1 MNRNNLITISGAAL
15 LSFGLLTGVTN
26 NSEVS
31 AAVEVGQSN
40 MLERNAYIYNSQG
53 HRTKNV
59 WKHGKKVL
67 VLGIKTIKGKKYAR
81 TGRNQYIRLTNFK
94 NYNTSSKPTALLK
107 HNAYVFDK
115 NGRQIKVASLKK
127 NKIVTILG
135 TRYIKGKK
143 YYQIAKNRFIKA
155 TNATTLIANEANNSR
170 NDLNQKS
177 TANNTNT
184 TTVTN
189 NNSTSVNSN
198 VDNNAVTGVT
208 NTVNGSTV
216 SSNVTNSSTVSA
228 NSNTNSSTT
237 SEKSTD
243 IKNNDTDGNSSDL
256 EKELKVLHTSYIF
269 DKAGKHILGRGVSK
283 GEMVYVENE
292 TLINGK
298 HYYVLED
305 DDNYGLDGIT
315 GYVPATAF
323 DKNATELKVTVSD
336 ENFIQYNKDIDKLIR
351 SSGISNSNAYNYAYD
366 LSSPAKRN
374 AYDDAHDTAYAVG
387 NFKYSTVED
396 MNAAKANL
404 KQAIKDLDGKP
415 VVVEGTYDNYT
426 LTSTQKSQILA
437 LVNKKYNVTDARFDP
452 DGNIIYTQGAQR
464 RTTDIRP
471 FIRFENKASFNTLQ
485 QYSFNTLQQYMGN
498 QVVKHNSFLYNDKGQ
513 RELGE
518 FVSKGDKVHVSSYTE
533 INGQIYY
540 SFDNING
547 SDVYLTSGT
556 LDTFLPV
563 SVFEE
568 NGKDEKFE
576 PASKKE
582 FDDFNKF
589 LRNMN
594 GQVYMHDIYNLSSPT
609 ARASYQEASNIGS
622 RVAND
627 DRSSQ
632 ADIEIA
638 EKQMKAAFAK
648 LNGKKIQIKGKRKDH
663 KYTKEEIEQIL
674 ALIARSRGIK
684 NIKYVEISNDTI
696 KYIFNHKNEQADT
709 RSFVHFSDDDSWN

>member
-1 MNRNNLITISGAAL
+1 MNRNILITISGAAL

-26 NSEVS
+26 NNEVS
-31 AAVEVGQSN
+31 AAVQVGQSN
-40 MLERNAYIYNSQG
+40 RLERNAYIYNSQG
-53 HRTKNV
+53 RRTKKNV

-67 VLGIKTIKGKKYAR
+67 VLGTKTIKGKKYAR
-81 TGRNQYIRLTNFK
+81 IGRNQYIRLTNFK
-94 NYNTSSKPTALLK
+94 KYNTSSKPTALLK
-107 HNAYVFDK
+107 HNAYVFDE
-115 NGRQIKVASLKK
+115 NGRRIKVASLKK

-155 TNATTLIANEANNSR
+155 ANATTSIANEVNNSR

-184 TTVTN
+184 TTVIN

-216 SSNVTNSSTVSA
+216 SSNVTSSSTVSA

-256 EKELKVLHTSYIF
+256 EKGLKVLHTSYVF
-269 DKAGKHILGRGVSK
+269 DKAGKHILGSFVIK
-283 GEMVYVENE
+283 GSIVYVKNA

-298 HYYVLED
+298 QYYGLVGD
-305 DDNYGLDGIT
+305 DDDSIT

-323 DKNATELKVTVSD
+323 DKNATGLKVTVSD
-336 ENFIQYNKDIDKLIR
+336 KSFIQYKKDIDQL
-351 SSGISNSNAYNYAYD
+351 SSGIFNSFAYD
-366 LSSPAKRN
+366 LSSPAKKN
-374 AYDDAHDTAYAVG
+374 AYRAAYSAAYEVG

-396 MNAAKANL
+396 MEAAKANL

-415 VVVEGTYDNYT
+415 VVVEGTYDNYI

-452 DGNIIYTQGAQR
+452 DGKYVIYTQDAQR
-464 RTTDIRP
+464 KTTDIRP
-471 FIRFENKASFNTLQ
+471 FIRFENKVSFNPL
-485 QYSFNTLQQYMGN
+485 QYMGN
-498 QVVKHNSFLYNDKGQ
+498 QVVKHNSFVYNDKGQ

-518 FVSKGDKVHVSSYTE
+518 FVSKGDKVRVSSYTK

-540 SFDNING
+540 SFYNING
-547 SDVYLTSGT
+547 SDVYSTS
-556 LDTFLPV
+556 DKFLPV

-582 FDDFNKF
+582 FDDFTKF

-594 GQVYMHDIYNLSSPT
+594 GQVYDHDIYELSSPT
-609 ARASYQEASNIGS
+609 DRANYQKASEIGG

-632 ADIEIA
+632 ADIEIV

-648 LNGKKIQIKGKRKDH
+648 LNGKKIQIEGKRKDH

-674 ALIARSRGIK
+674 DLIARSRGIK
-684 NIKYVEISNDTI
+684 NIKYVGISNDTI
-696 KYIFNHKNEQADT
+696 EYVVNHKNEQADT
-709 RSFVHFSDDDSWN
+709 RFFVHFSDDNSWN

>member
-1 MNRNNLITISGAAL
+1 MNRNILITISGAAL

-26 NSEVS
+26 NNEVS
-31 AAVEVGQSN
+31 AAVQVGQSN
-40 MLERNAYIYNSQG
+40 RLERNAYIYNSQG
-53 HRTKNV
+53 RRTKKNV

-67 VLGIKTIKGKKYAR
+67 VLGTKTIKGKKYAR
-81 TGRNQYIRLTNFK
+81 IGRNQYIRLTNFK
-94 NYNTSSKPTALLK
+94 KYNTSSKPTALLK
-107 HNAYVFDK
+107 HNAYVFDE
-115 NGRQIKVASLKK
+115 NGRRIKVASLKK

-155 TNATTLIANEANNSR
+155 ANATTSIVNEVNNSR

-177 TANNTNT
+177 AANNTNT
-184 TTVTN
+184 TTVIN

-216 SSNVTNSSTVSA
+216 SSNVTSSSTVSA

-256 EKELKVLHTSYIF
+256 EKELKVLHTSYVF
-269 DKAGKHILGRGVSK
+269 DKAGKHILGSFVIK
-283 GEMVYVENE
+283 GSMVDVKNA

-298 HYYVLED
+298 QYYGLVGD
-305 DDNYGLDGIT
+305 DDDSIT

-323 DKNATELKVTVSD
+323 DKNATGLKVTVSD
-336 ENFIQYNKDIDKLIR
+336 KSFIQYKKDIDQL
-351 SSGISNSNAYNYAYD
+351 SSGIFNSSAYD
-366 LSSPAKRN
+366 LSSPAKKN
-374 AYDDAHDTAYAVG
+374 AYRAAYSAAYEVG

-396 MNAAKANL
+396 MEAAKANL

-415 VVVEGTYDNYT
+415 VVVEGTYDNYI

-437 LVNKKYNVTDARFDP
+437 LVNKEYNVTDARFDP
-452 DGNIIYTQGAQR
+452 DGKYVIYTQDAQR
-464 RTTDIRP
+464 KTTDIRP
-471 FIRFENKASFNTLQ
+471 FIRFENKVSFNPL
-485 QYSFNTLQQYMGN
+485 QYMGN
-498 QVVKHNSFLYNDKGQ
+498 QVVKHNSFVYNDKGQ
-513 RELGE
+513 SELGE
-518 FVSKGDKVHVSSYTE
+518 FVSKGDKVRVSSYTK

-540 SFDNING
+540 SFDNIIG
-547 SDVYLTSGT
+547 SDVYPT
-556 LDTFLPV
+556 LDKFLPV

-582 FDDFNKF
+582 FDDFTKF

-594 GQVYMHDIYNLSSPT
+594 GQVYDHDIYNLSSPT
-609 ARASYQEASNIGS
+609 DRASYQKVSEIGS

-632 ADIEIA
+632 ADIEIV

-648 LNGKKIQIKGKRKDH
+648 LNGKKIQIEGKRKDH

-674 ALIARSRGIK
+674 DLIARSRGIK
-684 NIKYVEISNDTI
+684 NIKYVGISNDTI
-696 KYIFNHKNEQADT
+696 EYVVNHKNEQADT
-709 RSFVHFSDDDSWN
+709 RFFVHFSDDNSWN

>member
-1 MNRNNLITISGAAL
+1 MNRNILITISGAAL

-26 NSEVS
+26 NNEVS
-31 AAVEVGQSN
+31 AAVQVGQSN
-40 MLERNAYIYNSQG
+40 RLERNAYIYNSQG
-53 HRTKNV
+53 HRTKKNV

-67 VLGIKTIKGKKYAR
+67 VLGTKTIKGKKYAKI
-81 TGRNQYIRLTNFK
+81 GRNQYIRLTNFK
-94 NYNTSSKPTALLK
+94 KYNTSSKPTALLK
-107 HNAYVFDK
+107 HNAYVFDE
-115 NGRQIKVASLKK
+115 NGRRIKVASLKK

-155 TNATTLIANEANNSR
+155 ANATTSIANEINNSR

-184 TTVTN
+184 TTVIN

-216 SSNVTNSSTVSA
+216 SSNVTSSSTVSA

-256 EKELKVLHTSYIF
+256 EKELKVLHTSYVF
-269 DKAGKHILGRGVSK
+269 DKAGKHILGSFVIK
-283 GEMVYVENE
+283 GSMVDVKNA

-298 HYYVLED
+298 QYYGLVGD
-305 DDNYGLDGIT
+305 DDDSIT

-323 DKNATELKVTVSD
+323 DKNATGLKVTVSD
-336 ENFIQYNKDIDKLIR
+336 RSFIQYKKDIDQL
-351 SSGISNSNAYNYAYD
+351 SSGIFNSSAYD
-366 LSSPAKRN
+366 LSSPAKKN
-374 AYDDAHDTAYAVG
+374 AYRAAYSAAYEVG

-396 MNAAKANL
+396 MEAAKANL

-415 VVVEGTYDNYT
+415 VVVEGTYDNYI

-437 LVNKKYNVTDARFDP
+437 LVNKEYNVTDARFDP
-452 DGNIIYTQGAQR
+452 DGKYVIYTQDAQR
-464 RTTDIRP
+464 KTTDIRP
-471 FIRFENKASFNTLQ
+471 FIRFENKVSFNPL
-485 QYSFNTLQQYMGN
+485 QYMGN
-498 QVVKHNSFLYNDKGQ
+498 QVVKHNSFVYNDKGQ

-518 FVSKGDKVHVSSYTE
+518 FVSKGDKVRVSSYTK

-540 SFDNING
+540 SFDNIIG
-547 SDVYLTSGT
+547 SDVYPT
-556 LDTFLPV
+556 LDKFLPV

-582 FDDFNKF
+582 FDDFTKF

-594 GQVYMHDIYNLSSPT
+594 GQVYDHDIYNLSSPT
-609 ARASYQEASNIGS
+609 DRASYQKVSEIGS

-632 ADIEIA
+632 ADIEIV

-648 LNGKKIQIKGKRKDH
+648 LNGKKIQIEGKRKDH

-674 ALIARSRGIK
+674 DLIARSRGIK
-684 NIKYVEISNDTI
+684 NIKYVGISNDTI
-696 KYIFNHKNEQADT
+696 EYVVNHKNEQADT
-709 RSFVHFSDDDSWN
+709 RFFVHFSDDNSWN

>member
-1 MNRNNLITISGAAL
+1 MNKNILITISGAAL

-26 NSEVS
+26 NNEVS
-31 AAVEVGQSN
+31 AAVQVGQSN
-40 MLERNAYIYNSQG
+40 RLERNAYIYNSQG
-53 HRTKNV
+53 HRTKKNV

-67 VLGIKTIKGKKYAR
+67 VLGTKTIKGKKYAR
-81 TGRNQYIRLTNFK
+81 IGRNQYIRLTNFK
-94 NYNTSSKPTALLK
+94 KYNTSSKPTALLK
-107 HNAYVFDK
+107 HNAYVFDE
-115 NGRQIKVASLKK
+115 NGRRIKVASLKK

-155 TNATTLIANEANNSR
+155 ANATTSIANEINNSR

-184 TTVTN
+184 TTVIN

-216 SSNVTNSSTVSA
+216 SSNVTSSSTVSA

-256 EKELKVLHTSYIF
+256 EKELKVLHTSYVF
-269 DKAGKHILGRGVSK
+269 DKAGKHILGSFVIK
-283 GEMVYVENE
+283 GSMVDVKNA

-298 HYYVLED
+298 QYYGLVGD
-305 DDNYGLDGIT
+305 DDDSIT

-323 DKNATELKVTVSD
+323 DKNATGLKVTVSD
-336 ENFIQYNKDIDKLIR
+336 RSFIQYKKDIDQL
-351 SSGISNSNAYNYAYD
+351 SSGIFNSSAYD
-366 LSSPAKRN
+366 LSSPAKKN
-374 AYDDAHDTAYAVG
+374 AYRAAYSAAYEVG

-396 MNAAKANL
+396 MEAAKANL

-415 VVVEGTYDNYT
+415 VVVEGTYDNYI

-437 LVNKKYNVTDARFDP
+437 LVNKEYNVTDARFDP
-452 DGNIIYTQGAQR
+452 DGKYVIYTQDAQR
-464 RTTDIRP
+464 KTTDIRP
-471 FIRFENKASFNTLQ
+471 FIRFENKVSFNPL
-485 QYSFNTLQQYMGN
+485 QYMGN
-498 QVVKHNSFLYNDKGQ
+498 QVVKHNSFVYNDKGQ

-518 FVSKGDKVHVSSYTE
+518 FVSKGDKVRVSSYTK

-540 SFDNING
+540 SFDNIIG
-547 SDVYLTSGT
+547 SDVYPT
-556 LDTFLPV
+556 LDKFLPV

-582 FDDFNKF
+582 FDDFTKF

-594 GQVYMHDIYNLSSPT
+594 GQVYDHDIYNLSSPT
-609 ARASYQEASNIGS
+609 DRASYQKVSEIGS

-632 ADIEIA
+632 ADIEIV

-648 LNGKKIQIKGKRKDH
+648 LNGKKIQIEGKRKDH

-674 ALIARSRGIK
+674 DLIARSRGIK
-684 NIKYVEISNDTI
+684 NIKYVGISNDTI
-696 KYIFNHKNEQADT
+696 EYVVNHKNEQADT
-709 RSFVHFSDDDSWN
+709 RFFVHFSDDNSWN

>member
-1 MNRNNLITISGAAL
+1 MNRNILITISGAAL

-26 NSEVS
+26 NNEVS
-31 AAVEVGQSN
+31 AAVQVGQSN
-40 MLERNAYIYNSQG
+40 RLERNAYIYNSQG
-53 HRTKNV
+53 HRTKKNV

-67 VLGIKTIKGKKYAR
+67 VLGTKTIKGKKYAR
-81 TGRNQYIRLTNFK
+81 IGRNQYIRLTNFK
-94 NYNTSSKPTALLK
+94 KYNTSSKPTALLK
-107 HNAYVFDK
+107 HNAYVFDE
-115 NGRQIKVASLKK
+115 NGRRIKVASLKK

-155 TNATTLIANEANNSR
+155 ANATTSIANEINNSR

-184 TTVTN
+184 TTVIN

-216 SSNVTNSSTVSA
+216 SSNVTSSSTVSA

-269 DKAGKHILGRGVSK
+269 DKAGKHILGSFVIK
-283 GEMVYVENE
+283 GSMVDVKNA

-298 HYYVLED
+298 QYYGLVGD
-305 DDNYGLDGIT
+305 DDDSIT

-323 DKNATELKVTVSD
+323 DKNATGLKVTVSD
-336 ENFIQYNKDIDKLIR
+336 RSFIQYKKDIDQL
-351 SSGISNSNAYNYAYD
+351 SSGIFNSSAYD
-366 LSSPAKRN
+366 LSSPAKKN
-374 AYDDAHDTAYAVG
+374 AYRAAYSAAYEVG

-396 MNAAKANL
+396 MEAAKANL

-415 VVVEGTYDNYT
+415 VVVEGTYDNYI

-437 LVNKKYNVTDARFDP
+437 LVNKEYNVTDARFDP
-452 DGNIIYTQGAQR
+452 DGKYVIYTQDAQR
-464 RTTDIRP
+464 KTTDIRP
-471 FIRFENKASFNTLQ
+471 FIRFENKVSFNPL
-485 QYSFNTLQQYMGN
+485 QYMGN
-498 QVVKHNSFLYNDKGQ
+498 QVVKHNSFVYNDKGQ

-518 FVSKGDKVHVSSYTE
+518 FVSKGDKVRVSSYTK

-540 SFDNING
+540 SFDNIIG
-547 SDVYLTSGT
+547 SDVYPT
-556 LDTFLPV
+556 LDKFLPV

-582 FDDFNKF
+582 FDDFTKF

-594 GQVYMHDIYNLSSPT
+594 GQVYDHDIYNLSSPT
-609 ARASYQEASNIGS
+609 DRASYQKVSEIGS

-632 ADIEIA
+632 ADIEIV

-648 LNGKKIQIKGKRKDH
+648 LNGKKIQIEGKRKDH

-674 ALIARSRGIK
+674 DLIARSRGIK
-684 NIKYVEISNDTI
+684 NIKYVGISNDTI
-696 KYIFNHKNEQADT
+696 EYVVNHKNEQADT
-709 RSFVHFSDDDSWN
+709 RFFVHFSDDNSWN

>member
-1 MNRNNLITISGAAL
+1 MNRNILITISGAAL

-26 NSEVS
+26 NNEVS
-31 AAVEVGQSN
+31 AAVQVGQSN
-40 MLERNAYIYNSQG
+40 RLERNAYIYNSQG
-53 HRTKNV
+53 RRTKKNV

-67 VLGIKTIKGKKYAR
+67 VLGTKTIKGKKYAR
-81 TGRNQYIRLTNFK
+81 IGRNQYIRLTNFK
-94 NYNTSSKPTALLK
+94 KYNTSSKPTALLK
-107 HNAYVFDK
+107 HNAYVFDE
-115 NGRQIKVASLKK
+115 NGRRIKVASLKK

-155 TNATTLIANEANNSR
+155 ANATTSIVNEVNNSR

-177 TANNTNT
+177 AANNTNT
-184 TTVTN
+184 TTVIN

-216 SSNVTNSSTVSA
+216 SSNVTSSSTVSA

-256 EKELKVLHTSYIF
+256 EKGLKVLHTSYVF
-269 DKAGKHILGRGVSK
+269 DKAGKHILGSFVIK
-283 GEMVYVENE
+283 GSMVDVKNA

-298 HYYVLED
+298 QYYGLVGD
-305 DDNYGLDGIT
+305 DDDSIT

-323 DKNATELKVTVSD
+323 DKNATGLKVTVSD
-336 ENFIQYNKDIDKLIR
+336 RSFIQYKKDIDQL
-351 SSGISNSNAYNYAYD
+351 SSGIFNSSAYD
-366 LSSPAKRN
+366 LSSPAKKN
-374 AYDDAHDTAYAVG
+374 AYRAAYSAAYEVG

-396 MNAAKANL
+396 MEAAKANL

-415 VVVEGTYDNYT
+415 VVVEGTYDNYI

-437 LVNKKYNVTDARFDP
+437 LVNKEYNVTDARFDP
-452 DGNIIYTQGAQR
+452 DGKYVIYTQDAQR
-464 RTTDIRP
+464 KTTDIRP
-471 FIRFENKASFNTLQ
+471 FIRFENKVSFNPL
-485 QYSFNTLQQYMGN
+485 QYMGN
-498 QVVKHNSFLYNDKGQ
+498 QVVKHNSFVYNDKGQ

-518 FVSKGDKVHVSSYTE
+518 FVSKGDKVRVSSYTK

-540 SFDNING
+540 SFDNIIG
-547 SDVYLTSGT
+547 SDVYPT
-556 LDTFLPV
+556 LDKFLPV

-582 FDDFNKF
+582 FDDFTKF

-594 GQVYMHDIYNLSSPT
+594 GQVYDHDIYNLSSPT
-609 ARASYQEASNIGS
+609 DRASYQKVSEIGS

-632 ADIEIA
+632 ADIEIV

-648 LNGKKIQIKGKRKDH
+648 LNGKKIQIEGKRKDH

-674 ALIARSRGIK
+674 DLIARSRGIK
-684 NIKYVEISNDTI
+684 NIKYVGISNDTI
-696 KYIFNHKNEQADT
+696 EYVVNHKNEQADT
-709 RSFVHFSDDDSWN
+709 RFFVHFSDDNSWN

>member
-1 MNRNNLITISGAAL
+1 MNRNILITISGAAL

-26 NSEVS
+26 NNEVS
-31 AAVEVGQSN
+31 AAVQVGQSN
-40 MLERNAYIYNSQG
+40 RLERNAYIYNSQG
-53 HRTKNV
+53 RRTKKNV

-67 VLGIKTIKGKKYAR
+67 VLGTKTIKGKKYAR
-81 TGRNQYIRLTNFK
+81 IGRNQYIRLMNFK
-94 NYNTSSKPTALLK
+94 KYNTSSKPTALLK
-107 HNAYVFDK
+107 HNAYVFDE
-115 NGRQIKVASLKK
+115 NGRRIKVASLKK

-155 TNATTLIANEANNSR
+155 ANATTSIANEINNSR

-184 TTVTN
+184 TTVIN

-216 SSNVTNSSTVSA
+216 SSNVTSSSTVSA

-256 EKELKVLHTSYIF
+256 EKELKVLHTSYVF
-269 DKAGKHILGRGVSK
+269 DKAGKHILGSFVIK
-283 GEMVYVENE
+283 GSMVDVKNA

-298 HYYVLED
+298 QYYGLVGD
-305 DDNYGLDGIT
+305 DDDSIT

-323 DKNATELKVTVSD
+323 DKNATGLKVTVSD
-336 ENFIQYNKDIDKLIR
+336 RSFIQYKKDIDQL
-351 SSGISNSNAYNYAYD
+351 SSGIFNSSAYD
-366 LSSPAKRN
+366 LSSPAKKN
-374 AYDDAHDTAYAVG
+374 AYRAAYSAAYEVG

-396 MNAAKANL
+396 MEAAKANL

-415 VVVEGTYDNYT
+415 VVVEGTYDNYI

-437 LVNKKYNVTDARFDP
+437 LVNKEYNVTDARFDP
-452 DGNIIYTQGAQR
+452 DGKYVIYTQDAQR
-464 RTTDIRP
+464 KTTDIRP
-471 FIRFENKASFNTLQ
+471 FIRFENKVSFNPL
-485 QYSFNTLQQYMGN
+485 QYMGN
-498 QVVKHNSFLYNDKGQ
+498 QVVKHNSFVYNDKGQ

-518 FVSKGDKVHVSSYTE
+518 FVSKGDKVRVSSYTK

-540 SFDNING
+540 SFDNIIG
-547 SDVYLTSGT
+547 SDVYPT
-556 LDTFLPV
+556 LDKFLPV

-582 FDDFNKF
+582 FDDFTKF

-594 GQVYMHDIYNLSSPT
+594 GQVYDHDIYNLSSPT
-609 ARASYQEASNIGS
+609 DRASYQKVSEIGS

-632 ADIEIA
+632 ADIEIV

-648 LNGKKIQIKGKRKDH
+648 LNGKKIQIEGKRKDH

-674 ALIARSRGIK
+674 DLIARSRGIK
-684 NIKYVEISNDTI
+684 NIKYVGISNDTI
-696 KYIFNHKNEQADT
+696 EYVVNHKNEQADT
-709 RSFVHFSDDDSWN
+709 RFFVHFSDDNSWN

>member
-1 MNRNNLITISGAAL
+1 MNRNILITISGAAL

-26 NSEVS
+26 NNEVS
-31 AAVEVGQSN
+31 AAVQVGQSN
-40 MLERNAYIYNSQG
+40 RLERNAYIYNSQG
-53 HRTKNV
+53 RRTKKNV

-67 VLGIKTIKGKKYAR
+67 VLGTKTIKGKKYAR
-81 TGRNQYIRLTNFK
+81 IGRNQYIRLTNFK
-94 NYNTSSKPTALLK
+94 KYNTSSKPTALLK
-107 HNAYVFDK
+107 HNAYVFDE
-115 NGRQIKVASLKK
+115 NGRRIKVASLKK

-155 TNATTLIANEANNSR
+155 ANATTSIANEINNSR

-184 TTVTN
+184 TTVIN

-216 SSNVTNSSTVSA
+216 SSNVTSSSTVSA

-256 EKELKVLHTSYIF
+256 EKGLKVLHTSYVF
-269 DKAGKHILGRGVSK
+269 DKAGKHILGSFVIK
-283 GEMVYVENE
+283 GSMVDVKNA

-298 HYYVLED
+298 QYYGLVGD
-305 DDNYGLDGIT
+305 DDDSIT

-323 DKNATELKVTVSD
+323 DENATGLKVTVSD
-336 ENFIQYNKDIDKLIR
+336 RSFIQYKKDIDQL
-351 SSGISNSNAYNYAYD
+351 SSGIFNSSAYD
-366 LSSPAKRN
+366 LSSPAKKN
-374 AYDDAHDTAYAVG
+374 AYRAAYSAAYEVG

-396 MNAAKANL
+396 MEAAKANL

-415 VVVEGTYDNYT
+415 VVVEGTYDNYI

-437 LVNKKYNVTDARFDP
+437 LVNKEYNVTDARFDP
-452 DGNIIYTQGAQR
+452 DGKYVIYTQDAQR
-464 RTTDIRP
+464 KTTDIRP
-471 FIRFENKASFNTLQ
+471 FIRFENKVSFNPL
-485 QYSFNTLQQYMGN
+485 QYMGN
-498 QVVKHNSFLYNDKGQ
+498 QVVKHNSFVYNDKGQ

-518 FVSKGDKVHVSSYTE
+518 FVSKGDKVRVSSYTK

-540 SFDNING
+540 SFDNIIG
-547 SDVYLTSGT
+547 SDVYPT
-556 LDTFLPV
+556 LDKFLPV

-582 FDDFNKF
+582 FDDFTKF

-594 GQVYMHDIYNLSSPT
+594 GQVYDHDIYNLSSPT
-609 ARASYQEASNIGS
+609 DRASYQKVSEIGS

-632 ADIEIA
+632 ADIEIV

-648 LNGKKIQIKGKRKDH
+648 LNGKKIQIEGKRKDH

-674 ALIARSRGIK
+674 DLIARSRGIK
-684 NIKYVEISNDTI
+684 NIKYVGISNDTI
-696 KYIFNHKNEQADT
+696 EYVVNHKNEQADT
-709 RSFVHFSDDDSWN
+709 RFFVHFSDDNSWN

>member
-1 MNRNNLITISGAAL
+1 MNRNILITISGAAL

-26 NSEVS
+26 NNEVS
-31 AAVEVGQSN
+31 AAVQVGQSN
-40 MLERNAYIYNSQG
+40 RLERNAYIYNSQG
-53 HRTKNV
+53 RRTKKNV

-67 VLGIKTIKGKKYAR
+67 VLGTKTIKGKKYAR
-81 TGRNQYIRLTNFK
+81 IGRNQYIRLTNFK
-94 NYNTSSKPTALLK
+94 KYNTSSKPTALLK
-107 HNAYVFDK
+107 HNAYVFDE
-115 NGRQIKVASLKK
+115 NGRRIKVASLKK

-155 TNATTLIANEANNSR
+155 ANATTSIANEVNNSR

-184 TTVTN
+184 TTVIN

-216 SSNVTNSSTVSA
+216 SSNVTSSSTVSA

-256 EKELKVLHTSYIF
+256 EKGLKVLHTSYVF
-269 DKAGKHILGRGVSK
+269 DKAGKHILGSFVIK
-283 GEMVYVENE
+283 GSIVYVKNA

-298 HYYVLED
+298 QYYGLVGD
-305 DDNYGLDGIT
+305 DDDSIT

-323 DKNATELKVTVSD
+323 DKNATGLKVTVSD
-336 ENFIQYNKDIDKLIR
+336 KSFIQYKKDIDQL
-351 SSGISNSNAYNYAYD
+351 SSGIFNSFAYD
-366 LSSPAKRN
+366 LSSPAKKN
-374 AYDDAHDTAYAVG
+374 AYRAAYSAAYEVG

-396 MNAAKANL
+396 MEAAKANL

-415 VVVEGTYDNYT
+415 VVVEGTYDNYI

-452 DGNIIYTQGAQR
+452 DGKYIIYTQDAQR
-464 RTTDIRP
+464 KTTDIRP
-471 FIRFENKASFNTLQ
+471 FIRFENKASFNPL
-485 QYSFNTLQQYMGN
+485 QYMGN
-498 QVVKHNSFLYNDKGQ
+498 QVVKHNSFVYNDKGQ

-518 FVSKGDKVHVSSYTE
+518 FVSKGDKVRVSSYTK

-540 SFDNING
+540 SFYNING
-547 SDVYLTSGT
+547 SDVYPTS
-556 LDTFLPV
+556 DKFLPV

-582 FDDFNKF
+582 FDDFTKF

-594 GQVYMHDIYNLSSPT
+594 GQVYDHDIYELSSPT
-609 ARASYQEASNIGS
+609 DRANYQKASEIGG

-632 ADIEIA
+632 ADIEIV

-648 LNGKKIQIKGKRKDH
+648 LNGKKIQIEGKRKDH

-674 ALIARSRGIK
+674 DLIARSRGIK
-684 NIKYVEISNDTI
+684 NIKYVGISNDTI
-696 KYIFNHKNEQADT
+696 EYVVNHKNEQADT
-709 RSFVHFSDDDSWN
+709 RFFVHFSDDNSWN

>member
-1 MNRNNLITISGAAL
+1 MNRNILITISGAAL

-26 NSEVS
+26 NNEVS
-31 AAVEVGQSN
+31 AAVQVGQSN
-40 MLERNAYIYNSQG
+40 RLERNAYIYNSQG
-53 HRTKNV
+53 HRTKKNV

-67 VLGIKTIKGKKYAR
+67 VLGTKTIKGKKYAR
-81 TGRNQYIRLTNFK
+81 IGRNQYIRLTNFK
-94 NYNTSSKPTALLK
+94 KYNTSSKPTALLK
-107 HNAYVFDK
+107 HNAYVFDE
-115 NGRQIKVASLKK
+115 NGRRIKVASLKK

-155 TNATTLIANEANNSR
+155 ANATTSIANEVNNSR

-177 TANNTNT
+177 AANNTNT
-184 TTVTN
+184 TTIIN

-216 SSNVTNSSTVSA
+216 SSNVTSSSTVSA

-256 EKELKVLHTSYIF
+256 EKELKVLHTSYVF
-269 DKAGKHILGRGVSK
+269 DKAGKHILGSFVIK
-283 GEMVYVENE
+283 GSMVDVKNA

-298 HYYVLED
+298 QYYGLVGD
-305 DDNYGLDGIT
+305 DDDSIT

-323 DKNATELKVTVSD
+323 DKNATGLKVTVSD
-336 ENFIQYNKDIDKLIR
+336 RSFIQYKKDIDQL
-351 SSGISNSNAYNYAYD
+351 SSGIFNSSAYD
-366 LSSPAKRN
+366 LSSPAKKN
-374 AYDDAHDTAYAVG
+374 AYRAAYSAAYEVG

-396 MNAAKANL
+396 MEAAKANL

-415 VVVEGTYDNYT
+415 VVVEGTYDNYI

-437 LVNKKYNVTDARFDP
+437 LVNKEYNVTDARFDP
-452 DGNIIYTQGAQR
+452 DGKYVIYTQDAQR
-464 RTTDIRP
+464 KTTDIRP
-471 FIRFENKASFNTLQ
+471 FIRFENKVSFNPL
-485 QYSFNTLQQYMGN
+485 QYMGN
-498 QVVKHNSFLYNDKGQ
+498 QVVKHNSFVYNDKGQ

-518 FVSKGDKVHVSSYTE
+518 FVSKGDKVRVSSYTK

-540 SFDNING
+540 SFDNIIG
-547 SDVYLTSGT
+547 SDVYPT
-556 LDTFLPV
+556 LDKFLPV

-582 FDDFNKF
+582 FDDFTKF

-594 GQVYMHDIYNLSSPT
+594 GQVYDHDIYNLSSPT
-609 ARASYQEASNIGS
+609 DRASYQKVSEIGS

-632 ADIEIA
+632 ADIEIV

-648 LNGKKIQIKGKRKDH
+648 LNGKKIQIEGKRKDH

-674 ALIARSRGIK
+674 DLIARSRGIK
-684 NIKYVEISNDTI
+684 NIKYVGISNDTI
-696 KYIFNHKNEQADT
+696 EYVVNHKNEQADT
-709 RSFVHFSDDDSWN
+709 RFFVHFSDDNSWN

>member
-1 MNRNNLITISGAAL
+1 MNRNILITISGAAL

-26 NSEVS
+26 NNEVS
-31 AAVEVGQSN
+31 AAVQVGQSN
-40 MLERNAYIYNSQG
+40 RLERNAYIYNSQG
-53 HRTKNV
+53 RRTKKNV

-67 VLGIKTIKGKKYAR
+67 VLGTKTIKGKKYAR
-81 TGRNQYIRLTNFK
+81 IGRNQYIRLTNFK
-94 NYNTSSKPTALLK
+94 KYNTSSKPTALLK
-107 HNAYVFDK
+107 HNAYVFDE
-115 NGRQIKVASLKK
+115 NGRRIKVASLKK

-155 TNATTLIANEANNSR
+155 ANATTSIVNEVNNSR

-177 TANNTNT
+177 AANNTNT
-184 TTVTN
+184 TTIIN

-216 SSNVTNSSTVSA
+216 SSNVTSSSTVSA

-256 EKELKVLHTSYIF
+256 EKELKVLHTSYVF
-269 DKAGKHILGRGVSK
+269 DKAGKHILGSFVIK
-283 GEMVYVENE
+283 GSMVDVKNA

-298 HYYVLED
+298 QYYGLVGD
-305 DDNYGLDGIT
+305 DDDSIT

-323 DKNATELKVTVSD
+323 DKNATGLKVTVSD
-336 ENFIQYNKDIDKLIR
+336 KSFIQYKKDIDQL
-351 SSGISNSNAYNYAYD
+351 SSGIFNSSAYD
-366 LSSPAKRN
+366 LSSPAKKN
-374 AYDDAHDTAYAVG
+374 AYRAAYSAAYEVG

-396 MNAAKANL
+396 MEAAKANL

-415 VVVEGTYDNYT
+415 VVVEGTYDNYI

-437 LVNKKYNVTDARFDP
+437 LVNKEYNVTDARFDP
-452 DGNIIYTQGAQR
+452 DGKYVIYTQDAQR
-464 RTTDIRP
+464 KTTDIRP
-471 FIRFENKASFNTLQ
+471 FIRFENKVSFNPL
-485 QYSFNTLQQYMGN
+485 QYMGN
-498 QVVKHNSFLYNDKGQ
+498 QVVKHNSFVYNDKGQ

-518 FVSKGDKVHVSSYTE
+518 FVSKGDKVRVSSYTK

-540 SFDNING
+540 SFDNIIG
-547 SDVYLTSGT
+547 SDVYPTS
-556 LDTFLPV
+556 DKFLPV

-582 FDDFNKF
+582 FDDFTKF

-594 GQVYMHDIYNLSSPT
+594 GQVYDHDIYNLSSPT
-609 ARASYQEASNIGS
+609 DRASYQKVSEIGS

-632 ADIEIA
+632 ADIEIV

-648 LNGKKIQIKGKRKDH
+648 LNGKKIQIEGKRKDH

-674 ALIARSRGIK
+674 DLIARSRGIK
-684 NIKYVEISNDTI
+684 NIKYVGISNDTI
-696 KYIFNHKNEQADT
+696 EYVVNHKNEQADT
-709 RSFVHFSDDDSWN
+709 RFFVHFSDDNSWN

>member
-1 MNRNNLITISGAAL
+1 MNRNILITISGAAL

-26 NSEVS
+26 NNEVS
-31 AAVEVGQSN
+31 AAVQVGQSN
-40 MLERNAYIYNSQG
+40 RLERNAYIYNSQG
-53 HRTKNV
+53 HRTKKNV

-67 VLGIKTIKGKKYAR
+67 VLGTKTIKGKKYAR
-81 TGRNQYIRLTNFK
+81 IGRNQYIRLTNFK
-94 NYNTSSKPTALLK
+94 KYNTSSKPTALLK
-107 HNAYVFDK
+107 HNAYVFDE
-115 NGRQIKVASLKK
+115 NGRRIKVASLKK

-155 TNATTLIANEANNSR
+155 ANATTSIANEINNSR

-184 TTVTN
+184 TTVIN

-216 SSNVTNSSTVSA
+216 SSNVTSSSTVSA

-256 EKELKVLHTSYIF
+256 EKELKVLHTSYVF
-269 DKAGKHILGRGVSK
+269 DKAGKHILGSFVIK
-283 GEMVYVENE
+283 GSMVDVKNA

-298 HYYVLED
+298 QYYGLVGD
-305 DDNYGLDGIT
+305 DDDSIT

-323 DKNATELKVTVSD
+323 DKNATGLKVTVSD
-336 ENFIQYNKDIDKLIR
+336 KSFIQYKKDIDQL
-351 SSGISNSNAYNYAYD
+351 SSGIFNSSAYD
-366 LSSPAKRN
+366 LSSPAKKN
-374 AYDDAHDTAYAVG
+374 AYRAAYSAAYEVG

-396 MNAAKANL
+396 MEAAKANL

-415 VVVEGTYDNYT
+415 VVVEGTYDNYI

-437 LVNKKYNVTDARFDP
+437 LVNKEYNVTDARFDP
-452 DGNIIYTQGAQR
+452 DGKYVIYTQDAQR
-464 RTTDIRP
+464 KTTDIRP
-471 FIRFENKASFNTLQ
+471 FIRFENKVSFNPL
-485 QYSFNTLQQYMGN
+485 QYMGN
-498 QVVKHNSFLYNDKGQ
+498 QVVKHNSFVYNDKGQ

-518 FVSKGDKVHVSSYTE
+518 FVSKGDKVRVSSYTK

-540 SFDNING
+540 SFDNIIG
-547 SDVYLTSGT
+547 SDVYPT
-556 LDTFLPV
+556 LDKFLPV

-582 FDDFNKF
+582 FDDFTKF
-589 LRNMN
+589 LRNIN
-594 GQVYMHDIYNLSSPT
+594 GQVYDHDIYNLSSPT
-609 ARASYQEASNIGS
+609 DRASYQKVSEIGS

-632 ADIEIA
+632 ADIEIV

-648 LNGKKIQIKGKRKDH
+648 LNGKKIQIEGKRKDH

-674 ALIARSRGIK
+674 DLIARSRGIK
-684 NIKYVEISNDTI
+684 NIKYVGISNDTI
-696 KYIFNHKNEQADT
+696 EYVVNHKNEQADT
-709 RSFVHFSDDDSWN
+709 RFFVHFSDDNSWN

>member
-1 MNRNNLITISGAAL
+1 MNRNILITISGAAL

-26 NSEVS
+26 NNEVS
-31 AAVEVGQSN
+31 AAVQVGQSN
-40 MLERNAYIYNSQG
+40 RLERNAYIYNSQG
-53 HRTKNV
+53 RRTKKNV

-67 VLGIKTIKGKKYAR
+67 VLGTKTIKGKKYAR
-81 TGRNQYIRLTNFK
+81 IGRNQYIRLTNFK
-94 NYNTSSKPTALLK
+94 KYNTSSKPTALLK
-107 HNAYVFDK
+107 HNAYVFDE
-115 NGRQIKVASLKK
+115 NGRRIKVASLKK

-155 TNATTLIANEANNSR
+155 ANATTSIANEVNNSR

-184 TTVTN
+184 TTVIN

-216 SSNVTNSSTVSA
+216 SSNVTSSSTVSA

-256 EKELKVLHTSYIF
+256 EKELKVLHTSYVF
-269 DKAGKHILGRGVSK
+269 DKAGKHILGSFVIK
-283 GEMVYVENE
+283 GSIVYVKNA

-298 HYYVLED
+298 QYYGLVGD
-305 DDNYGLDGIT
+305 DDDSIT

-323 DKNATELKVTVSD
+323 DKNATGLKVTVSD
-336 ENFIQYNKDIDKLIR
+336 RSFIQYKKDIDQL
-351 SSGISNSNAYNYAYD
+351 SSGIFNSSAYD
-366 LSSPAKRN
+366 LSSPAKKN
-374 AYDDAHDTAYAVG
+374 AYRAAYSAAYEVG

-396 MNAAKANL
+396 MEAAKANL

-415 VVVEGTYDNYT
+415 VVVEGTYDNYI

-452 DGNIIYTQGAQR
+452 DGKYVIYTQDAQR
-464 RTTDIRP
+464 KTTDIRP
-471 FIRFENKASFNTLQ
+471 FIRFENKVSFNPL
-485 QYSFNTLQQYMGN
+485 QYMGN
-498 QVVKHNSFLYNDKGQ
+498 QVVKHNSFVYNDKGQ

-518 FVSKGDKVHVSSYTE
+518 FVSKGDKVRVSSYTK

-540 SFDNING
+540 SFYNING
-547 SDVYLTSGT
+547 SDVYPTS
-556 LDTFLPV
+556 DKFLPV

-582 FDDFNKF
+582 FDDFTKF

-594 GQVYMHDIYNLSSPT
+594 GQVYDHDIYELSSPT
-609 ARASYQEASNIGS
+609 DRANYQKASEIGG
-622 RVAND
+622 RVVND

-632 ADIEIA
+632 ADIEIV

-648 LNGKKIQIKGKRKDH
+648 LNGKKIQIEGKRKDH
-663 KYTKEEIEQIL
+663 KYTKEEIKQIL

-684 NIKYVEISNDTI
+684 NIKYVGISNDTI
-696 KYIFNHKNEQADT
+696 KYVVNHRNEQADT
-709 RSFVHFSDDDSWN
+709 RSFVHFSDDNSWN

>member
-1 MNRNNLITISGAAL
+1 MNRNILITISGAAL

-26 NSEVS
+26 NNEVS
-31 AAVEVGQSN
+31 AAVQVGQSN
-40 MLERNAYIYNSQG
+40 RLERNAYIYNSQG
-53 HRTKNV
+53 HRTKKNV

-67 VLGIKTIKGKKYAR
+67 VLGTKTIKGKKYAR
-81 TGRNQYIRLTNFK
+81 IGRNQYIRLTNFK
-94 NYNTSSKPTALLK
+94 KYNTSSKPTALLK
-107 HNAYVFDK
+107 HNAYVFDE
-115 NGRQIKVASLKK
+115 NGRRIKVASLKK

-155 TNATTLIANEANNSR
+155 ANATTSIANEINNSR

-184 TTVTN
+184 TTVIN

-216 SSNVTNSSTVSA
+216 SSNVTSSSTVSA

-256 EKELKVLHTSYIF
+256 EKELKVLHTSYVF
-269 DKAGKHILGRGVSK
+269 DKAGKHILGSFVIK
-283 GEMVYVENE
+283 GSMVDVKNA

-298 HYYVLED
+298 QYYGLVGD
-305 DDNYGLDGIT
+305 DDDSIT

-323 DKNATELKVTVSD
+323 DKNATGLKVTVSD
-336 ENFIQYNKDIDKLIR
+336 RSFIQYKKDIDQL
-351 SSGISNSNAYNYAYD
+351 SSGIFNSSAYD
-366 LSSPAKRN
+366 LSSPAKKN
-374 AYDDAHDTAYAVG
+374 AYRAAYSAAYEVG

-396 MNAAKANL
+396 MEAAKANL

-415 VVVEGTYDNYT
+415 VVVEGTYDNYI

-437 LVNKKYNVTDARFDP
+437 LVNKEYNVTDARFDP
-452 DGNIIYTQGAQR
+452 DGKYVIYTQDAQR
-464 RTTDIRP
+464 KTTDIRP
-471 FIRFENKASFNTLQ
+471 FIRFENKVSFNPL
-485 QYSFNTLQQYMGN
+485 QYMGN
-498 QVVKHNSFLYNDKGQ
+498 QVVKHNSFVYNDKGQ

-518 FVSKGDKVHVSSYTE
+518 FVSKGDKVRVSSYTK

-540 SFDNING
+540 SFDNIIG
-547 SDVYLTSGT
+547 SDVYPT
-556 LDTFLPV
+556 LDKFLPV

-582 FDDFNKF
+582 FDDFTKF

-594 GQVYMHDIYNLSSPT
+594 GQVYDHDIYNLSSPT
-609 ARASYQEASNIGS
+609 DRASYQKVSEIGS

-632 ADIEIA
+632 ADIEIV

-648 LNGKKIQIKGKRKDH
+648 LNGKKIQIEGKRKDH

-674 ALIARSRGIK
+674 DLIARSRGIK
-684 NIKYVEISNDTI
+684 NIKYVGISNDTI
-696 KYIFNHKNEQADT
+696 EYVVNHKNEQADT
-709 RSFVHFSDDDSWN
+709 RFFVHFSDDNSWN

>member
-1 MNRNNLITISGAAL
+1 MNRNILITISGAAL

-26 NSEVS
+26 NNEVS
-31 AAVEVGQSN
+31 AAVQVGQSN
-40 MLERNAYIYNSQG
+40 RLERNAYIYNSQG
-53 HRTKNV
+53 RRTKKNV

-67 VLGIKTIKGKKYAR
+67 VLGTKTIKGKKYAR
-81 TGRNQYIRLTNFK
+81 IGRNQYIRLTNFK
-94 NYNTSSKPTALLK
+94 KYNTSSKPTALLK
-107 HNAYVFDK
+107 HNAYVFDE
-115 NGRQIKVASLKK
+115 NGRRIKVASLKK

-155 TNATTLIANEANNSR
+155 ANATTSIANEVNNSR

-184 TTVTN
+184 TTIIN

-216 SSNVTNSSTVSA
+216 SSNVTSSSTVSA

-256 EKELKVLHTSYIF
+256 EKELKVLHTSYVF
-269 DKAGKHILGRGVSK
+269 DKAGKHILGSFVIK
-283 GEMVYVENE
+283 GSMVDVKNA

-298 HYYVLED
+298 QYYGLVGD
-305 DDNYGLDGIT
+305 DDDSIT

-323 DKNATELKVTVSD
+323 DKNATGLKVTVSD
-336 ENFIQYNKDIDKLIR
+336 KSFIQYKKDIDQL
-351 SSGISNSNAYNYAYD
+351 SSGIFNSSAYD
-366 LSSPAKRN
+366 LSSPAKKN
-374 AYDDAHDTAYAVG
+374 AYRAAYSAAYEVG

-396 MNAAKANL
+396 MEAAKANL

-415 VVVEGTYDNYT
+415 VVVEGTYDNYI

-437 LVNKKYNVTDARFDP
+437 LVNKEYNVTDARFDP
-452 DGNIIYTQGAQR
+452 DGKYVIYTQDAQR
-464 RTTDIRP
+464 KTTDIRP
-471 FIRFENKASFNTLQ
+471 FIRFENKVSFNPL
-485 QYSFNTLQQYMGN
+485 QYMGN
-498 QVVKHNSFLYNDKGQ
+498 QVVKHNSFVYNDKGQ
-513 RELGE
+513 SELGE
-518 FVSKGDKVHVSSYTE
+518 FVSKGDKVRVSSYTK

-540 SFDNING
+540 SFDNIIG
-547 SDVYLTSGT
+547 SDVYPT
-556 LDTFLPV
+556 LDKFLPV

-582 FDDFNKF
+582 FDDFTKF

-594 GQVYMHDIYNLSSPT
+594 GQVYDHDIYNLSSPT
-609 ARASYQEASNIGS
+609 DRASYQKVSEIGS

-632 ADIEIA
+632 ADIEIV

-648 LNGKKIQIKGKRKDH
+648 LNGKKIQIEGKRKDH

-674 ALIARSRGIK
+674 DLIARSRGIK
-684 NIKYVEISNDTI
+684 NIKYVGISNDTI
-696 KYIFNHKNEQADT
+696 EYVVNHKNEQADT
-709 RSFVHFSDDDSWN
+709 RFFVHFSDDNSWN

>member
-1 MNRNNLITISGAAL
+1 MNRNILITISGAAL

-26 NSEVS
+26 NNEVS
-31 AAVEVGQSN
+31 AAVQVGQSN
-40 MLERNAYIYNSQG
+40 RLERNAYIYNSQG
-53 HRTKNV
+53 RRTKKNV

-67 VLGIKTIKGKKYAR
+67 VLGTKTIKGKKYAR
-81 TGRNQYIRLTNFK
+81 IGRNQYIRLTNFK
-94 NYNTSSKPTALLK
+94 KYNTSSKPTALLK
-107 HNAYVFDK
+107 HNAYVFDE
-115 NGRQIKVASLKK
+115 NGRRIKVASLKK

-155 TNATTLIANEANNSR
+155 ANATTSIANEVNNSR

-177 TANNTNT
+177 AANNTNT
-184 TTVTN
+184 TTIIN

-216 SSNVTNSSTVSA
+216 SSNVTSSSTVSA

-256 EKELKVLHTSYIF
+256 EKGLKVLHTSYVF
-269 DKAGKHILGRGVSK
+269 DKAGKHILGSFVIK
-283 GEMVYVENE
+283 GSMVDVKNA

-298 HYYVLED
+298 QYYGLVGD
-305 DDNYGLDGIT
+305 DDDSIT

-323 DKNATELKVTVSD
+323 DKNATGLKVTVSD
-336 ENFIQYNKDIDKLIR
+336 RSFIQYKKDIDQL
-351 SSGISNSNAYNYAYD
+351 SSGIFNSSAYD
-366 LSSPAKRN
+366 LSSPAKKN
-374 AYDDAHDTAYAVG
+374 AYRAAYSAAYEVG

-396 MNAAKANL
+396 MEAAKANL

-415 VVVEGTYDNYT
+415 VVVEGTYDNYI

-437 LVNKKYNVTDARFDP
+437 LVNKEYNVTDARFDP
-452 DGNIIYTQGAQR
+452 DGKYVIYTQDAQR
-464 RTTDIRP
+464 KTTDIRP
-471 FIRFENKASFNTLQ
+471 FIRFENKVSFNPL
-485 QYSFNTLQQYMGN
+485 QYMGN
-498 QVVKHNSFLYNDKGQ
+498 QVVKHNSFVYNDKGQ

-518 FVSKGDKVHVSSYTE
+518 FVSKGDKVRVSSYTK

-540 SFDNING
+540 SFDNIIG
-547 SDVYLTSGT
+547 SDVYPT
-556 LDTFLPV
+556 LDKFLPV

-582 FDDFNKF
+582 FDDFTKF

-594 GQVYMHDIYNLSSPT
+594 GQVYDHDIYNLSSPT
-609 ARASYQEASNIGS
+609 DRASYQKVSEIGS

-632 ADIEIA
+632 ADIEIV

-648 LNGKKIQIKGKRKDH
+648 LNGKKIQIEGKRKDH

-674 ALIARSRGIK
+674 DLIARSRGIK
-684 NIKYVEISNDTI
+684 NIKYVGISNDTI
-696 KYIFNHKNEQADT
+696 EYVVNHKNEQADT
-709 RSFVHFSDDDSWN
+709 RFFVHFSDDNSWN

>member
-1 MNRNNLITISGAAL
+1 MNRNILITISGAAL

-26 NSEVS
+26 NNEVS
-31 AAVEVGQSN
+31 AAVQVGQSN
-40 MLERNAYIYNSQG
+40 RLERNAYIYNSQG
-53 HRTKNV
+53 RRTKKNV

-67 VLGIKTIKGKKYAR
+67 VLGTKTIKGKKYAR
-81 TGRNQYIRLTNFK
+81 IGRNQYIRLTNFK
-94 NYNTSSKPTALLK
+94 KYNTSSKPTALLK
-107 HNAYVFDK
+107 HNAYVFDE
-115 NGRQIKVASLKK
+115 NGRRIKVASLKK

-155 TNATTLIANEANNSR
+155 ANATTSIVNEVNNSR

-177 TANNTNT
+177 AANNTNT
-184 TTVTN
+184 TTIIN

-216 SSNVTNSSTVSA
+216 SSNVTSSSTVSA

-256 EKELKVLHTSYIF
+256 EKELKVLHTSYVF
-269 DKAGKHILGRGVSK
+269 DKAGKHILGSFVIK
-283 GEMVYVENE
+283 GSMVDVKNA

-298 HYYVLED
+298 QYYGLVGD
-305 DDNYGLDGIT
+305 DDDSIT

-323 DKNATELKVTVSD
+323 DKNATGLKVTVSD
-336 ENFIQYNKDIDKLIR
+336 KSFIQYKKDIDQL
-351 SSGISNSNAYNYAYD
+351 SSGIFNSSAYD
-366 LSSPAKRN
+366 LSSPAKKN
-374 AYDDAHDTAYAVG
+374 AYRAAYSAAYEVG

-396 MNAAKANL
+396 MEAAKANL

-415 VVVEGTYDNYT
+415 VVVEGTYDNYI

-437 LVNKKYNVTDARFDP
+437 LVNKEYNVTDARFDP
-452 DGNIIYTQGAQR
+452 DGKYVIYTQDAQR
-464 RTTDIRP
+464 KTTDIRP
-471 FIRFENKASFNTLQ
+471 FIRFENKVSFNPL
-485 QYSFNTLQQYMGN
+485 QYMGN
-498 QVVKHNSFLYNDKGQ
+498 QVVKHNSFVYNDKGQ
-513 RELGE
+513 SELGE
-518 FVSKGDKVHVSSYTE
+518 FVSKGDKVRVSSYTK

-540 SFDNING
+540 SFDNIVG
-547 SDVYLTSGT
+547 SDVYPT
-556 LDTFLPV
+556 LDKFLPV

-582 FDDFNKF
+582 FDDFTKF

-594 GQVYMHDIYNLSSPT
+594 GQVYDHDIYNLSSPT
-609 ARASYQEASNIGS
+609 DRASYQKVSEIGS

-632 ADIEIA
+632 ADIEIV

-648 LNGKKIQIKGKRKDH
+648 LNGKKIQIEGKRKDH

-674 ALIARSRGIK
+674 DLIARSRGIK
-684 NIKYVEISNDTI
+684 NIKYVGISNDTI
-696 KYIFNHKNEQADT
+696 EYVVNHKNEQADT
-709 RSFVHFSDDDSWN
+709 RFFVHFSDDNSWN

>member
-1 MNRNNLITISGAAL
+1 MNRNILITISGAAL

-26 NSEVS
+26 NNEVS
-31 AAVEVGQSN
+31 AAVQVGQSN
-40 MLERNAYIYNSQG
+40 RLERNAYIYNSQG
-53 HRTKNV
+53 RRTKKNV

-67 VLGIKTIKGKKYAR
+67 VLGTKTIKGKKYAR
-81 TGRNQYIRLTNFK
+81 IGRNQYIRLTNFK
-94 NYNTSSKPTALLK
+94 KYNTSSKPTALLK
-107 HNAYVFDK
+107 HNAYVFDE
-115 NGRQIKVASLKK
+115 NGRRIKVASLKK

-155 TNATTLIANEANNSR
+155 ANATTSIANEVNNSR

-184 TTVTN
+184 TTVIN

-216 SSNVTNSSTVSA
+216 SSNVTSSSTVSA

-256 EKELKVLHTSYIF
+256 EKELKVLHTSYVF
-269 DKAGKHILGRGVSK
+269 DKAGKHILGSFVIK
-283 GEMVYVENE
+283 GSIVYVKNA

-298 HYYVLED
+298 QYYGLVGD
-305 DDNYGLDGIT
+305 DDDSIT

-323 DKNATELKVTVSD
+323 DKNATGLKVTVSD
-336 ENFIQYNKDIDKLIR
+336 KSFIQYKKDIDQL
-351 SSGISNSNAYNYAYD
+351 SSGIFNSSAYD
-366 LSSPAKRN
+366 LSSPAKKN
-374 AYDDAHDTAYAVG
+374 AYRAAYSAAYEVG

-396 MNAAKANL
+396 MEAAKANL

-415 VVVEGTYDNYT
+415 VVVEGTYDNYI

-437 LVNKKYNVTDARFDP
+437 LVNKEYNVTDARFDP
-452 DGNIIYTQGAQR
+452 DGKYVIYTQDAQR
-464 RTTDIRP
+464 KTTDIRP
-471 FIRFENKASFNTLQ
+471 FIRFENKASFNPL
-485 QYSFNTLQQYMGN
+485 QYMGN
-498 QVVKHNSFLYNDKGQ
+498 QVVKHNSFVYNDKGQ

-518 FVSKGDKVHVSSYTE
+518 FVSKGDKVRVSSYTK

-540 SFDNING
+540 SFDNIIG
-547 SDVYLTSGT
+547 SDVYPTS
-556 LDTFLPV
+556 DKFLPV

-582 FDDFNKF
+582 FDDFTKF

-594 GQVYMHDIYNLSSPT
+594 GQVYDHDIYNLSSPT
-609 ARASYQEASNIGS
+609 DRASYQKVSEIGS

-632 ADIEIA
+632 ADIEIV

-648 LNGKKIQIKGKRKDH
+648 LNGKKIQIEGKRKDH

-674 ALIARSRGIK
+674 DLIARSRGIK
-684 NIKYVEISNDTI
+684 NIKYVGISNDTI
-696 KYIFNHKNEQADT
+696 EYVVNHKNEQADT
-709 RSFVHFSDDDSWN
+709 RFFVHFSDDNSWN

>member
-1 MNRNNLITISGAAL
+1 MNRNILITISGAAL

-31 AAVEVGQSN
+31 AAAKVEQSN
-40 MLERNAYIYNSQG
+40 RLERNAYIYNSQG
-53 HRTKNV
+53 HRTKKNV
-59 WKHGKKVL
+59 WKHGKKAL
-67 VLGIKTIKGKKYAR
+67 VLGTKTIKGKKYAR
-81 TGRNQYIRLTNFK
+81 IGRNQYIRLTNFK
-94 NYNTSSKPTALLK
+94 KYITSSKPTALLK
-107 HNAYVFDK
+107 HNAYVFDE
-115 NGRQIKVASLKK
+115 NGRRIKVASLKK

-155 TNATTLIANEANNSR
+155 ANVTTSIANEANNGR

-269 DKAGKHILGRGVSK
+269 DKAGKHILGSFVSK
-283 GEMVYVENE
+283 GRRVYVKKNA

-298 HYYVLED
+298 HYYGLVD
-305 DDNYGLDGIT
+305 DIGSIT

-323 DKNATELKVTVSD
+323 DKNATGLKVTVSD
-336 ENFIQYNKDIDKLIR
+336 KSFIQYKKDIDQL
-351 SSGISNSNAYNYAYD
+351 SSGFNRFAYD
-366 LSSPAKRN
+366 LSSPAKQN
-374 AYDDAHDTAYAVG
+374 AYKAAYSTAYRVG
-387 NFKYSTVED
+387 YFKYSTVED
-396 MNAAKANL
+396 MEAAKANL

-415 VVVEGTYDNYT
+415 VVVEGTYDNYI
-426 LTSTQKSQILA
+426 LTSTQKSQIIA

-452 DGNIIYTQGAQR
+452 DGKYVIYTQDAER
-464 RTTDIRP
+464 ETTDIRP
-471 FIRFENKASFNTLQ
+471 FIRFENKASFNPL
-485 QYSFNTLQQYMGN
+485 QYMGN
-498 QVVKHNSFLYNDKGQ
+498 QVVKHNSFFYNDKGQ

-518 FVSKGDKVHVSSYTE
+518 FVSKGDKVRVSSYTK

-540 SFDNING
+540 SLYNIIG
-547 SDVYLTSGT
+547 SDVYLTS
-556 LDTFLPV
+556 DKFLPV

-582 FDDFNKF
+582 FDDFTKF
-589 LRNMN
+589 LINMN
-594 GQVYMHDIYNLSSPT
+594 GQVYNHDIYNLSSPT
-609 ARASYQEASNIGS
+609 DQASYQKASEIGS

-632 ADIEIA
+632 ADIEIV

-648 LNGKKIQIKGKRKDH
+648 LNGQKIQIKGKRKDH
-663 KYTKEEIEQIL
+663 KYTKEEIDQIL

-684 NIKYVEISNDTI
+684 NIKYVGISNDTI
-696 KYIFNHKNEQADT
+696 KYVVNHKNEQADT
-709 RSFVHFSDDDSWN
+709 RFFVHFSDDDSWN

>member
-1 MNRNNLITISGAAL
+1 MNRNILITISGAAL

-26 NSEVS
+26 NNEVS
-31 AAVEVGQSN
+31 AAVQVGQSN
-40 MLERNAYIYNSQG
+40 RLERNAYIYNSQG
-53 HRTKNV
+53 RRTKKNV

-67 VLGIKTIKGKKYAR
+67 VLGTKTIKGKKYAR
-81 TGRNQYIRLTNFK
+81 IGRNQYIRLTNFK
-94 NYNTSSKPTALLK
+94 KYNTSSKPTALLK
-107 HNAYVFDK
+107 HNAYVFDE
-115 NGRQIKVASLKK
+115 NGRRIKVASLKK

-155 TNATTLIANEANNSR
+155 ANATTSIVNEVNNSR

-184 TTVTN
+184 TTIIN

-216 SSNVTNSSTVSA
+216 SSNVTSSSTVSA

-256 EKELKVLHTSYIF
+256 EKELKVLHTSYVF
-269 DKAGKHILGRGVSK
+269 DKAGKHILGSFVIK
-283 GEMVYVENE
+283 GSMVDVKNA

-298 HYYVLED
+298 QYYGLVGD
-305 DDNYGLDGIT
+305 DDDSIT

-323 DKNATELKVTVSD
+323 DENATGLKVTVSD
-336 ENFIQYNKDIDKLIR
+336 RSFIQYKKDIDQL
-351 SSGISNSNAYNYAYD
+351 SSGIFNSSAYD
-366 LSSPAKRN
+366 LSSPAKKN
-374 AYDDAHDTAYAVG
+374 AYRAAYSAAYEVG

-396 MNAAKANL
+396 MEAAKANL

-415 VVVEGTYDNYT
+415 VVVEGTYDNYI

-437 LVNKKYNVTDARFDP
+437 LVNKEYNVTDARFDP
-452 DGNIIYTQGAQR
+452 DGKYVIYTQDAQR
-464 RTTDIRP
+464 KTTDIRP
-471 FIRFENKASFNTLQ
+471 FIRFENKVSFNPL
-485 QYSFNTLQQYMGN
+485 QYMGN
-498 QVVKHNSFLYNDKGQ
+498 QVVKHNSFVYNDKGQ

-518 FVSKGDKVHVSSYTE
+518 FVSKGDKVRVSSYTK

-540 SFDNING
+540 SFDNIIG
-547 SDVYLTSGT
+547 SDVYPT
-556 LDTFLPV
+556 LDKFLPV

-582 FDDFNKF
+582 FDDFTKF

-594 GQVYMHDIYNLSSPT
+594 GQVYDHDIYNLSSPT
-609 ARASYQEASNIGS
+609 DRASYQKVSEIGS

-632 ADIEIA
+632 ADIEIV

-648 LNGKKIQIKGKRKDH
+648 LNGKKIQIEGKRKDH

-674 ALIARSRGIK
+674 DLIARSRGIK
-684 NIKYVEISNDTI
+684 NIKYVGISNDTI
-696 KYIFNHKNEQADT
+696 EYVVNHKNEQADT
-709 RSFVHFSDDDSWN
+709 RFFVHFSDDNSWN

>member
-1 MNRNNLITISGAAL
+1 MNRNILITISGAAL

-26 NSEVS
+26 NNEVS
-31 AAVEVGQSN
+31 AAVQVGQSN
-40 MLERNAYIYNSQG
+40 RLERNAYIYNSQG
-53 HRTKNV
+53 RRTKKNV

-67 VLGIKTIKGKKYAR
+67 VLGTKTIKGKKYAR
-81 TGRNQYIRLTNFK
+81 IGRNQYIRLTNFK
-94 NYNTSSKPTALLK
+94 KYNTSSKPTALLK
-107 HNAYVFDK
+107 HNAYVFDE
-115 NGRQIKVASLKK
+115 NGRRIKVASLKK

-155 TNATTLIANEANNSR
+155 ANATTSIVNEVNNSR

-177 TANNTNT
+177 AANNTNT
-184 TTVTN
+184 TTIIN

-216 SSNVTNSSTVSA
+216 SSNVTSSSTVSA

-256 EKELKVLHTSYIF
+256 EKELKVLHTSYVF
-269 DKAGKHILGRGVSK
+269 DKAGKHILGSFVIK
-283 GEMVYVENE
+283 GSMVDVKNA

-298 HYYVLED
+298 QYYGLVGD
-305 DDNYGLDGIT
+305 DDDSIT

-323 DKNATELKVTVSD
+323 DKNATGLKVTVSD
-336 ENFIQYNKDIDKLIR
+336 KSFIQYKKDIDQL
-351 SSGISNSNAYNYAYD
+351 SSGIFNSSAYD
-366 LSSPAKRN
+366 LSSPAKKN
-374 AYDDAHDTAYAVG
+374 AYRAAYSAAYEVG

-396 MNAAKANL
+396 MEAAKANL

-415 VVVEGTYDNYT
+415 VVVEGTYDNYI

-437 LVNKKYNVTDARFDP
+437 LVNKEYNVTDARFDP
-452 DGNIIYTQGAQR
+452 DGKYVIYTQDAQR
-464 RTTDIRP
+464 KTTDIRP
-471 FIRFENKASFNTLQ
+471 FIRFENKVSFNPL
-485 QYSFNTLQQYMGN
+485 QYMGN
-498 QVVKHNSFLYNDKGQ
+498 QVVKHNSFVYNDKGQ
-513 RELGE
+513 SELGE
-518 FVSKGDKVHVSSYTE
+518 FVSKGDKVRVSSYTK

-540 SFDNING
+540 SFDNIIG
-547 SDVYLTSGT
+547 SDVYPT
-556 LDTFLPV
+556 LDKFLPV

-582 FDDFNKF
+582 FDDFTKF

-594 GQVYMHDIYNLSSPT
+594 GQVYDHDIYNLSSPT
-609 ARASYQEASNIGS
+609 DRASYQKVSEIGS

-632 ADIEIA
+632 ADIEIV

-648 LNGKKIQIKGKRKDH
+648 LNGKKIQIEGKRKDH

-674 ALIARSRGIK
+674 DLIYRSRGNK
-684 NIKYVEISNDTI
+684 NIKYVGISNDTI
-696 KYIFNHKNEQADT
+696 EYVVNHKNEQADT
-709 RSFVHFSDDDSWN
+709 RFFVHFSDDNSWN

>member
-1 MNRNNLITISGAAL
+1 MNRNILITISGAAL

-26 NSEVS
+26 NNEVS
-31 AAVEVGQSN
+31 AAVQVGQSN
-40 MLERNAYIYNSQG
+40 RLERNAYIYNSQG
-53 HRTKNV
+53 HRTKKNV

-67 VLGIKTIKGKKYAR
+67 VLGTKTIKGKKYAR
-81 TGRNQYIRLTNFK
+81 IGRNQYIRLTNFK
-94 NYNTSSKPTALLK
+94 KYNTSSKPTALLK
-107 HNAYVFDK
+107 HNAYVFDE
-115 NGRQIKVASLKK
+115 NGRRIKVASLKK

-155 TNATTLIANEANNSR
+155 ANATTSIANEINNSR

-184 TTVTN
+184 TTVIN

-216 SSNVTNSSTVSA
+216 SSNVTSSSTVSA

-256 EKELKVLHTSYIF
+256 EKELKVLHTSYVF
-269 DKAGKHILGRGVSK
+269 DKAGKYILGSFVIK
-283 GEMVYVENE
+283 GSMVDVKNA

-298 HYYVLED
+298 QYYGLVGD
-305 DDNYGLDGIT
+305 DDDSIT

-323 DKNATELKVTVSD
+323 DKNATGLKVTVSD
-336 ENFIQYNKDIDKLIR
+336 KSFIQYKKDIDQL
-351 SSGISNSNAYNYAYD
+351 SSGIFNSSAYD
-366 LSSPAKRN
+366 LSSPAKKN
-374 AYDDAHDTAYAVG
+374 AYRAAYSAAYEVG

-396 MNAAKANL
+396 MEAAKANL

-415 VVVEGTYDNYT
+415 VVVEGTYDNYI

-437 LVNKKYNVTDARFDP
+437 LVNKEYNVTDARFDP
-452 DGNIIYTQGAQR
+452 DGKYVIYTQDAQR
-464 RTTDIRP
+464 KTTDIRP
-471 FIRFENKASFNTLQ
+471 FIRFENKVSFNPL
-485 QYSFNTLQQYMGN
+485 QYMGN
-498 QVVKHNSFLYNDKGQ
+498 QVVKHNSFVYNDKGQ

-518 FVSKGDKVHVSSYTE
+518 FVSKGDKVRVSSYTK

-540 SFDNING
+540 SFDNIIG
-547 SDVYLTSGT
+547 SDVYPTS
-556 LDTFLPV
+556 DKFLPV

-582 FDDFNKF
+582 FDDFTKF

-594 GQVYMHDIYNLSSPT
+594 GQVYDHDIYNLSSPT
-609 ARASYQEASNIGS
+609 DRASYQKVSEIGS

-632 ADIEIA
+632 ADIEIV

-648 LNGKKIQIKGKRKDH
+648 LNGKKIQIEGKRKDH

-674 ALIARSRGIK
+674 DLIARSRGIK
-684 NIKYVEISNDTI
+684 NIKYVGISNDTI
-696 KYIFNHKNEQADT
+696 EYVVNHKNEQADT
-709 RSFVHFSDDDSWN
+709 RFFVHFSDDNSWN

>member
-1 MNRNNLITISGAAL
+1 MNRNSLITISGAAL

-31 AAVEVGQSN
+31 AAAKVEQSN
-40 MLERNAYIYNSQG
+40 RLERNAYIYNSQG
-53 HRTKNV
+53 HRTKKNV
-59 WKHGKKVL
+59 WKHGKKAL
-67 VLGIKTIKGKKYAR
+67 VLGTKTIKGKKYAR
-81 TGRNQYIRLTNFK
+81 IGRNQYIRLTNFK
-94 NYNTSSKPTALLK
+94 KYITSSKPTALLK
-107 HNAYVFDK
+107 HNAYVFDE
-115 NGRQIKVASLKK
+115 NGRRIKVASLKK

-155 TNATTLIANEANNSR
+155 ANVTTSIANEANNSR

-269 DKAGKHILGRGVSK
+269 DKAGKHILGSFVSK
-283 GEMVYVENE
+283 GRRVYVKKNA

-298 HYYVLED
+298 HYYGLVD
-305 DDNYGLDGIT
+305 DIGSIT

-323 DKNATELKVTVSD
+323 DKNATGLKVTVSD
-336 ENFIQYNKDIDKLIR
+336 KSFIQYKKDIDQL
-351 SSGISNSNAYNYAYD
+351 SSGFNRFAYD
-366 LSSPAKRN
+366 LSSPAKQN
-374 AYDDAHDTAYAVG
+374 AYKAAYSTAYRVG
-387 NFKYSTVED
+387 YFKYSTVED
-396 MNAAKANL
+396 MEAAKANL

-415 VVVEGTYDNYT
+415 VVVEGTYDNYI
-426 LTSTQKSQILA
+426 LTSTQKSQIIA

-452 DGNIIYTQGAQR
+452 DGKYVIYTQDAER
-464 RTTDIRP
+464 ETTDIRP
-471 FIRFENKASFNTLQ
+471 FIRFENKASFNPL
-485 QYSFNTLQQYMGN
+485 QYMGN
-498 QVVKHNSFLYNDKGQ
+498 QVVKHNSFVYNDKGQ

-518 FVSKGDKVHVSSYTE
+518 FVSKGDKVRVSSYTK

-540 SFDNING
+540 SLYNIIG
-547 SDVYLTSGT
+547 SDVYLTS
-556 LDTFLPV
+556 DKFLPV

-582 FDDFNKF
+582 FDDFTKF
-589 LRNMN
+589 LINMN
-594 GQVYMHDIYNLSSPT
+594 GQVYNHDIYNLSSPT
-609 ARASYQEASNIGS
+609 DQASYQKASEIGS

-632 ADIEIA
+632 ADIEIV

-648 LNGKKIQIKGKRKDH
+648 LNGKKIQIKGKRKAH
-663 KYTKEEIEQIL
+663 KYTEEEIKQIL

-684 NIKYVEISNDTI
+684 NIEYVGISDDTI
-696 KYIFNHKNEQADT
+696 KYVVNHKNEQADT
-709 RSFVHFSDDDSWN
+709 RFFVHFSDDNSWN

>member
-1 MNRNNLITISGAAL
+1 MNRNILITISGAAL
-15 LSFGLLTGVTN
+15 LSFWLLTGVTN
-26 NSEVS
+26 NNEVS
-31 AAVEVGQSN
+31 AAVQVGQSN
-40 MLERNAYIYNSQG
+40 RLERNAYIYNSQG
-53 HRTKNV
+53 RRTKKNV

-67 VLGIKTIKGKKYAR
+67 VLGTKTIKGKKYAR
-81 TGRNQYIRLTNFK
+81 IGRNQYIRLTNFK
-94 NYNTSSKPTALLK
+94 KYNTSSKPTALLK
-107 HNAYVFDK
+107 HNAYVFDE
-115 NGRQIKVASLKK
+115 NGRRIKVASLKK

-155 TNATTLIANEANNSR
+155 ANATTSIANEVNNSR

-184 TTVTN
+184 TTVIN

-216 SSNVTNSSTVSA
+216 SSNVTSSSTVSA

-256 EKELKVLHTSYIF
+256 EKGLKVLHTSYVF
-269 DKAGKHILGRGVSK
+269 DKAGKHILGSFVIK
-283 GEMVYVENE
+283 GSIVYVKNA

-298 HYYVLED
+298 QYYGLVGD
-305 DDNYGLDGIT
+305 DDDSIT

-323 DKNATELKVTVSD
+323 DKNATGLKVTVSD
-336 ENFIQYNKDIDKLIR
+336 KSFIQYKKDIDQL
-351 SSGISNSNAYNYAYD
+351 SSGIFNSFAYD
-366 LSSPAKRN
+366 LSSPAKKN
-374 AYDDAHDTAYAVG
+374 AYRAAYSAAYEVG

-396 MNAAKANL
+396 MEAAKANL

-415 VVVEGTYDNYT
+415 VVVEGTYDNYI

-452 DGNIIYTQGAQR
+452 DGKYVIYTQDAQR
-464 RTTDIRP
+464 KTTDIRP
-471 FIRFENKASFNTLQ
+471 FIRFENKASFNPL
-485 QYSFNTLQQYMGN
+485 QYMGN
-498 QVVKHNSFLYNDKGQ
+498 QVVKHNSFVYNDKGQ

-518 FVSKGDKVHVSSYTE
+518 FVSKGDKVRVSSYTK

-540 SFDNING
+540 SFYNING
-547 SDVYLTSGT
+547 SDVYPTS
-556 LDTFLPV
+556 DKFLPV

-582 FDDFNKF
+582 FDDFTKF

-594 GQVYMHDIYNLSSPT
+594 GQVYDHDIYELSSPT
-609 ARASYQEASNIGS
+609 DRANYQKASEIGGQ
-622 RVAND
+622 VAND

-632 ADIEIA
+632 ADIEIV

-674 ALIARSRGIK
+674 DLIARSRGIK
-684 NIKYVEISNDTI
+684 NIKYVGISNDTI
-696 KYIFNHKNEQADT
+696 EYVVNHKNEQADT
-709 RSFVHFSDDDSWN
+709 RFFVHFSDDNSWN

>member
-1 MNRNNLITISGAAL
+1 MNRNILITISGAAL

-26 NSEVS
+26 NNEVS
-31 AAVEVGQSN
+31 AAVQVGQSN
-40 MLERNAYIYNSQG
+40 RLERNAYIYNSQG
-53 HRTKNV
+53 RRTKKNV

-67 VLGIKTIKGKKYAR
+67 VLGTKTIKGKKYAR
-81 TGRNQYIRLTNFK
+81 IGRNQYIRLTNFK
-94 NYNTSSKPTALLK
+94 KYNTSSKPTALLK
-107 HNAYVFDK
+107 HNAYVFDE
-115 NGRQIKVASLKK
+115 NGRRIKVASLKK

-155 TNATTLIANEANNSR
+155 ANATTSIANEVNNSR

-184 TTVTN
+184 TTVIN

-216 SSNVTNSSTVSA
+216 SSNVTSSSTVSA

-256 EKELKVLHTSYIF
+256 EKGLKVLHTSYVF
-269 DKAGKHILGRGVSK
+269 DKAGKHILGSFVIK
-283 GEMVYVENE
+283 GSMVDVKNA

-298 HYYVLED
+298 QYYGLVGD
-305 DDNYGLDGIT
+305 DDDSIT

-323 DKNATELKVTVSD
+323 DKNATGLKVTVSD
-336 ENFIQYNKDIDKLIR
+336 KSFIQYKKDIDQL
-351 SSGISNSNAYNYAYD
+351 SSGIFNSSAYD
-366 LSSPAKRN
+366 LSSPAKKN
-374 AYDDAHDTAYAVG
+374 AYRAAYSAAYEVG

-396 MNAAKANL
+396 MEAAKANL

-415 VVVEGTYDNYT
+415 VVVEGTYDNYI

-437 LVNKKYNVTDARFDP
+437 LVNKEYNVTDARFDP
-452 DGNIIYTQGAQR
+452 DGKYVIYTQDAQR
-464 RTTDIRP
+464 KTTDIRP
-471 FIRFENKASFNTLQ
+471 FIRFENKVSFNPL
-485 QYSFNTLQQYMGN
+485 QYMGN
-498 QVVKHNSFLYNDKGQ
+498 QVVKHNSFVYNDKGQ

-518 FVSKGDKVHVSSYTE
+518 FVSKGDKVRVSSYTK

-540 SFDNING
+540 SFDNIIG
-547 SDVYLTSGT
+547 SDVYPTS
-556 LDTFLPV
+556 DKFLPV

-582 FDDFNKF
+582 FDDFTKF

-594 GQVYMHDIYNLSSPT
+594 GQVYDHDIYNLSSPT
-609 ARASYQEASNIGS
+609 DRASYQKVSEIGS

-632 ADIEIA
+632 ADIEIV

-648 LNGKKIQIKGKRKDH
+648 LNGKKIQIEGKRKDH

-674 ALIARSRGIK
+674 DLIARSRGIK
-684 NIKYVEISNDTI
+684 NIKYVGISNDTI
-696 KYIFNHKNEQADT
+696 EYVVNHKNEQADT
-709 RSFVHFSDDDSWN
+709 RFFVHFSDDNSWN

>member
-1 MNRNNLITISGAAL
+1 MNRNILITISGAAL

-26 NSEVS
+26 NNEVS
-31 AAVEVGQSN
+31 AAVQVGQSN
-40 MLERNAYIYNSQG
+40 RLERNAYIYNSQG
-53 HRTKNV
+53 RRTKKNV

-67 VLGIKTIKGKKYAR
+67 VLGTKTIKGKKYAR
-81 TGRNQYIRLTNFK
+81 IGRNQYIRLTNFK
-94 NYNTSSKPTALLK
+94 KYNTSSKPTALLK
-107 HNAYVFDK
+107 HNAYVFDE
-115 NGRQIKVASLKK
+115 NGRRIKVASLKK

-155 TNATTLIANEANNSR
+155 ANATTSIANEVNNSR

-184 TTVTN
+184 TTVIN

-216 SSNVTNSSTVSA
+216 SSNVTSSSTVSA

-256 EKELKVLHTSYIF
+256 EKGLKVLHTSYVF
-269 DKAGKHILGRGVSK
+269 DKAGKHILGSFVIK
-283 GEMVYVENE
+283 GSMVDVKNA

-298 HYYVLED
+298 QYYGLVGD
-305 DDNYGLDGIT
+305 DDDSIT

-323 DKNATELKVTVSD
+323 DKNATGLKVTVSD
-336 ENFIQYNKDIDKLIR
+336 KSFIQYKKDIDQL
-351 SSGISNSNAYNYAYD
+351 SSGIFNSSAYD
-366 LSSPAKRN
+366 LSSPAKKN
-374 AYDDAHDTAYAVG
+374 AYRAAYSAAYEVG

-396 MNAAKANL
+396 MEAAKANL

-415 VVVEGTYDNYT
+415 VVVEGTYDNYI

-437 LVNKKYNVTDARFDP
+437 LVNKEYNVTDARFDP
-452 DGNIIYTQGAQR
+452 DGKYVIYTQDAQR
-464 RTTDIRP
+464 KTTDIRP
-471 FIRFENKASFNTLQ
+471 FIRFENKVSFNPL
-485 QYSFNTLQQYMGN
+485 QYMGN
-498 QVVKHNSFLYNDKGQ
+498 QVVKHNSFVYNDKGQ

-518 FVSKGDKVHVSSYTE
+518 FVSKGDKVRVSSYTK

-540 SFDNING
+540 SFDNIIG
-547 SDVYLTSGT
+547 SDVYPT
-556 LDTFLPV
+556 LDKFLPV

-582 FDDFNKF
+582 FDDFTKF

-594 GQVYMHDIYNLSSPT
+594 GQVYDHDIYNLSSPT
-609 ARASYQEASNIGS
+609 DRASYQKVSEIGS

-632 ADIEIA
+632 ADIEIV

-648 LNGKKIQIKGKRKDH
+648 LNGKKIQIEGKRKDH

-674 ALIARSRGIK
+674 DLIARSRGIK
-684 NIKYVEISNDTI
+684 NIKYVGISNDTI
-696 KYIFNHKNEQADT
+696 EYVVNHKNEQADT
-709 RSFVHFSDDDSWN
+709 RFFVHFSDDNSWN

>member
-1 MNRNNLITISGAAL
+1 MNRNILITISGAAL

-26 NSEVS
+26 NNEVS
-31 AAVEVGQSN
+31 AAVQVGQSN
-40 MLERNAYIYNSQG
+40 RLERNAYIYNSQG
-53 HRTKNV
+53 RRTKKNV

-67 VLGIKTIKGKKYAR
+67 VLGTKTIKGKKYAR
-81 TGRNQYIRLTNFK
+81 IGRNQYIRLTNFK
-94 NYNTSSKPTALLK
+94 KYNTSSKPTALLK
-107 HNAYVFDK
+107 HNAYVFDE
-115 NGRQIKVASLKK
+115 NGRRIKVASLKK

-155 TNATTLIANEANNSR
+155 ANATTSIVNEVNNSR

-177 TANNTNT
+177 AANNTNT
-184 TTVTN
+184 TTIIN

-216 SSNVTNSSTVSA
+216 SSNVTSSSTVSA

-256 EKELKVLHTSYIF
+256 EKELKVLHTSYVF
-269 DKAGKHILGRGVSK
+269 DKAGKHILGSFVIK
-283 GEMVYVENE
+283 GSMVDVKNA

-298 HYYVLED
+298 QYYGLVGD
-305 DDNYGLDGIT
+305 DDDSIT

-323 DKNATELKVTVSD
+323 DKNATGLKVTVSD
-336 ENFIQYNKDIDKLIR
+336 KSFIQYKKDIDQL
-351 SSGISNSNAYNYAYD
+351 SSGIFNSSAYD
-366 LSSPAKRN
+366 LSSPAKKN
-374 AYDDAHDTAYAVG
+374 AYRAAYSAAYEVG

-396 MNAAKANL
+396 MEAAKANL

-415 VVVEGTYDNYT
+415 VVVEGTYDNYI

-437 LVNKKYNVTDARFDP
+437 LVNKEYNVTDARFDP
-452 DGNIIYTQGAQR
+452 DGKYVIYTQDAQR
-464 RTTDIRP
+464 KTTDIRP
-471 FIRFENKASFNTLQ
+471 FIRFENKVSFNPL
-485 QYSFNTLQQYMGN
+485 QYMGN
-498 QVVKHNSFLYNDKGQ
+498 QVVKHNSFVYNDKGQ

-518 FVSKGDKVHVSSYTE
+518 FVSKGDKVRVSSYTK

-540 SFDNING
+540 SFDNIIG
-547 SDVYLTSGT
+547 SDVYPT
-556 LDTFLPV
+556 LDKFLPV

-582 FDDFNKF
+582 FDDFTKF

-594 GQVYMHDIYNLSSPT
+594 GQVYDHDIYNLSSPT
-609 ARASYQEASNIGS
+609 DRASYQKVSEIGS

-632 ADIEIA
+632 ADIEIV

-648 LNGKKIQIKGKRKDH
+648 LNGKKIQIEGKRKDH

-674 ALIARSRGIK
+674 DLIARSRGIK
-684 NIKYVEISNDTI
+684 NIKYVGISNDTI
-696 KYIFNHKNEQADT
+696 EYVVNHKNEQADT
-709 RSFVHFSDDDSWN
+709 RFFVHFSDDNSWN

>member
-1 MNRNNLITISGAAL
+1 MNRNILITISGAAL

-26 NSEVS
+26 NNEVS
-31 AAVEVGQSN
+31 AAVQVGQSN
-40 MLERNAYIYNSQG
+40 RLERNAYIYNSQG
-53 HRTKNV
+53 RRTKKNV

-67 VLGIKTIKGKKYAR
+67 VLGTKTIKGKKYAR
-81 TGRNQYIRLTNFK
+81 IGRNQYIRLTNFK
-94 NYNTSSKPTALLK
+94 KYNTSSKPTALLK
-107 HNAYVFDK
+107 HNAYVFDE
-115 NGRQIKVASLKK
+115 NGRRIKVASLKK

-155 TNATTLIANEANNSR
+155 ANATTSIVNEVNNSR

-177 TANNTNT
+177 AANNTNT
-184 TTVTN
+184 TTIIN

-216 SSNVTNSSTVSA
+216 SSNVTSSSTVSA

-256 EKELKVLHTSYIF
+256 EKELKVLHTSYVF
-269 DKAGKHILGRGVSK
+269 DKAGKHILGSFVIK
-283 GEMVYVENE
+283 GSMVDVKNA

-298 HYYVLED
+298 QYYGLVGD
-305 DDNYGLDGIT
+305 DDDSIT

-323 DKNATELKVTVSD
+323 DKNATGLKVTVSD
-336 ENFIQYNKDIDKLIR
+336 RSFIQYKKDIDQL
-351 SSGISNSNAYNYAYD
+351 SSGIFNSSAYD
-366 LSSPAKRN
+366 LSSPAKKN
-374 AYDDAHDTAYAVG
+374 AYRAAYSAAYEVG

-396 MNAAKANL
+396 MEAAKANL

-415 VVVEGTYDNYT
+415 VVVEGTYDNYI

-437 LVNKKYNVTDARFDP
+437 LVNKEYNVTDARFDP
-452 DGNIIYTQGAQR
+452 DGKYVIYTQDAQR
-464 RTTDIRP
+464 KTTDIRP
-471 FIRFENKASFNTLQ
+471 FIRFENKVSFNPL
-485 QYSFNTLQQYMGN
+485 QYMGN
-498 QVVKHNSFLYNDKGQ
+498 QVVKHNSFVYNDKGQ

-518 FVSKGDKVHVSSYTE
+518 FVSKGDKVRVSSYTK

-540 SFDNING
+540 SFDNIIG
-547 SDVYLTSGT
+547 SDVYPT
-556 LDTFLPV
+556 LDKFLPV

-582 FDDFNKF
+582 FDDFTKF

-594 GQVYMHDIYNLSSPT
+594 GQVYDHDIYNLSSPT
-609 ARASYQEASNIGS
+609 DRASYQKVSEIGS

-632 ADIEIA
+632 ADIEIV

-648 LNGKKIQIKGKRKDH
+648 LNGKKIQIEGKRKDH

-674 ALIARSRGIK
+674 DLIARSRGIK
-684 NIKYVEISNDTI
+684 NIKYVGISNDTI
-696 KYIFNHKNEQADT
+696 EYVVNHKNEQADT
-709 RSFVHFSDDDSWN
+709 RFFVHFSDDNSWN

>member
-1 MNRNNLITISGAAL
+1 MNRNILITISGAAL

-26 NSEVS
+26 NNEVS
-31 AAVEVGQSN
+31 AAVQVGQSN
-40 MLERNAYIYNSQG
+40 RLERNAYIYNSQG
-53 HRTKNV
+53 RRTKKNV

-67 VLGIKTIKGKKYAR
+67 VLGTKTIKGKKYAR
-81 TGRNQYIRLTNFK
+81 IGRNQYIRLTNFK
-94 NYNTSSKPTALLK
+94 KYNTSSKPTALLK
-107 HNAYVFDK
+107 HNAYVFDE
-115 NGRQIKVASLKK
+115 NGRRIKVASLKK

-155 TNATTLIANEANNSR
+155 ANATTSIVNEVNNSR

-184 TTVTN
+184 TTIIN

-216 SSNVTNSSTVSA
+216 SSNVTSSSTVSA

-256 EKELKVLHTSYIF
+256 EKELKVLHTSYVF
-269 DKAGKHILGRGVSK
+269 DKAGKHILGSFVIK
-283 GEMVYVENE
+283 GSMVDVKNA

-298 HYYVLED
+298 QYYGLVGD
-305 DDNYGLDGIT
+305 DDDSIT

-323 DKNATELKVTVSD
+323 DKNATGLKVTVSD
-336 ENFIQYNKDIDKLIR
+336 KSFIQYKKDIDQL
-351 SSGISNSNAYNYAYD
+351 SSGIFNSSAYD
-366 LSSPAKRN
+366 LSSPAKKN
-374 AYDDAHDTAYAVG
+374 AYRAAYSAAYEVG

-396 MNAAKANL
+396 MEAAKANL

-415 VVVEGTYDNYT
+415 VVVEGTYDNYI

-437 LVNKKYNVTDARFDP
+437 LVNKEYNVTDARFDP
-452 DGNIIYTQGAQR
+452 DGKYVIYTQDAQR
-464 RTTDIRP
+464 KTTDIRP
-471 FIRFENKASFNTLQ
+471 FIRFENKVSFNPL
-485 QYSFNTLQQYMGN
+485 QYMGN
-498 QVVKHNSFLYNDKGQ
+498 QVVKHNSFVYNDKGQ
-513 RELGE
+513 SELGE
-518 FVSKGDKVHVSSYTE
+518 FVSKGDKVRVSSYTK

-540 SFDNING
+540 SFDNIIG
-547 SDVYLTSGT
+547 SDVYPT
-556 LDTFLPV
+556 LDKFLPV

-582 FDDFNKF
+582 FDDFTKF

-594 GQVYMHDIYNLSSPT
+594 GQVYDHDIYNLSSPT
-609 ARASYQEASNIGS
+609 DRASYQKVSEIGS

-632 ADIEIA
+632 ADIEIV

-648 LNGKKIQIKGKRKDH
+648 LNGKKIQIEGKRKDH

-674 ALIARSRGIK
+674 DLIARSRGIK
-684 NIKYVEISNDTI
+684 NIKYVGISNDTI
-696 KYIFNHKNEQADT
+696 EYVVNHKNEQADT
-709 RSFVHFSDDDSWN
+709 RFFVHFSDDNSWN

>member
-1 MNRNNLITISGAAL
+1 MNRNILITISGAAL

-26 NSEVS
+26 NNEVS
-31 AAVEVGQSN
+31 AAVQVGQSN
-40 MLERNAYIYNSQG
+40 RLERNAYIYNSQG
-53 HRTKNV
+53 CRTKKNV

-67 VLGIKTIKGKKYAR
+67 VLGTKTIKGKKYAR
-81 TGRNQYIRLTNFK
+81 IGRNQYIRLTNFK
-94 NYNTSSKPTALLK
+94 KYNTSSKPTALLK
-107 HNAYVFDK
+107 HNAYVFDE
-115 NGRQIKVASLKK
+115 NGRRIKVASLKK

-155 TNATTLIANEANNSR
+155 ANATTSIANEVNNSR

-184 TTVTN
+184 TTVIN

-216 SSNVTNSSTVSA
+216 SSNVTSSSTVSA

-256 EKELKVLHTSYIF
+256 EKGLKVLHTSYVF
-269 DKAGKHILGRGVSK
+269 DKAGKHILGSFVIK
-283 GEMVYVENE
+283 GSIVYVKNA

-298 HYYVLED
+298 QYYGLVGD
-305 DDNYGLDGIT
+305 DDDSIT

-323 DKNATELKVTVSD
+323 DKNATGLKVTVSD
-336 ENFIQYNKDIDKLIR
+336 KSFIQYKKDIDQL
-351 SSGISNSNAYNYAYD
+351 SSGIFNSFAYD
-366 LSSPAKRN
+366 LSSPAKKN
-374 AYDDAHDTAYAVG
+374 AYRAAYSAAYEVG

-396 MNAAKANL
+396 MEAAKANL

-415 VVVEGTYDNYT
+415 VVVEGTYDNYI

-452 DGNIIYTQGAQR
+452 DGKYVIYTQDAQR
-464 RTTDIRP
+464 KTTDIRP
-471 FIRFENKASFNTLQ
+471 FIRFENKASFNPL
-485 QYSFNTLQQYMGN
+485 QYMGN
-498 QVVKHNSFLYNDKGQ
+498 QVVKHNSFVYNDKGQ

-518 FVSKGDKVHVSSYTE
+518 FVSKGDKVRVSSYTK

-540 SFDNING
+540 SFYNING
-547 SDVYLTSGT
+547 SDVYPTS
-556 LDTFLPV
+556 DKFLPV

-582 FDDFNKF
+582 FDDFTKF

-594 GQVYMHDIYNLSSPT
+594 GQVYDHDIYELSSPT
-609 ARASYQEASNIGS
+609 DRANYQKASEIGG

-632 ADIEIA
+632 ADIEIV

-648 LNGKKIQIKGKRKDH
+648 LNGQKIQIEGKRKDH
-663 KYTKEEIEQIL
+663 KYTKEEIKQIL

-684 NIKYVEISNDTI
+684 NIKYVGISNDTI
-696 KYIFNHKNEQADT
+696 KYVVNHRNEQADT
-709 RSFVHFSDDDSWN
+709 RSFVHFSDDNSWN

>member
-1 MNRNNLITISGAAL
+1 MNRNILITISGAAL

-26 NSEVS
+26 NNEVS
-31 AAVEVGQSN
+31 AAVQVGQSN
-40 MLERNAYIYNSQG
+40 RLERNAYIYNSQG
-53 HRTKNV
+53 RRTKKNV

-67 VLGIKTIKGKKYAR
+67 VLGTKTIKGKKYAR
-81 TGRNQYIRLTNFK
+81 IGRNQYIRLTNFK
-94 NYNTSSKPTALLK
+94 KYNTSSKPTALLK
-107 HNAYVFDK
+107 HNAYVFDE
-115 NGRQIKVASLKK
+115 NGRRIKVASLKK

-155 TNATTLIANEANNSR
+155 ANATTSIANEVNNSR

-184 TTVTN
+184 TTVIN

-216 SSNVTNSSTVSA
+216 SSNVTSSSTVSA

-256 EKELKVLHTSYIF
+256 EKGLKVLHTSYVF
-269 DKAGKHILGRGVSK
+269 DKAGKHILGSFVIK
-283 GEMVYVENE
+283 GSIVYVKNA

-298 HYYVLED
+298 QYYGLVGD
-305 DDNYGLDGIT
+305 DDDSIT
-315 GYVPATAF
+315 GYVPATTF
-323 DKNATELKVTVSD
+323 DKNATGLKVTVSD
-336 ENFIQYNKDIDKLIR
+336 KSFIQYKKDIDQL
-351 SSGISNSNAYNYAYD
+351 SSGIFNSFAYD
-366 LSSPAKRN
+366 LSSPAKKN
-374 AYDDAHDTAYAVG
+374 AYRAAYSAAYEVG

-396 MNAAKANL
+396 MEAAKANL

-415 VVVEGTYDNYT
+415 VVVEGTYDNYI

-452 DGNIIYTQGAQR
+452 DGKYVIYTQDAQR
-464 RTTDIRP
+464 KTTDIRP
-471 FIRFENKASFNTLQ
+471 FIRFENKASFNPL
-485 QYSFNTLQQYMGN
+485 QYMGN
-498 QVVKHNSFLYNDKGQ
+498 QVVKHNSFVYNDKGQ

-518 FVSKGDKVHVSSYTE
+518 FVSKGDKVRVSSYTK

-540 SFDNING
+540 SFYNING
-547 SDVYLTSGT
+547 SDVYPTS
-556 LDTFLPV
+556 DKFLPV

-582 FDDFNKF
+582 FDDFTKF

-594 GQVYMHDIYNLSSPT
+594 GQVYDHDIYELSSPT
-609 ARASYQEASNIGS
+609 DRANYQKASEIGG

-632 ADIEIA
+632 ADIEIV

-648 LNGKKIQIKGKRKDH
+648 LNGKKIQIEGKRKDH

-674 ALIARSRGIK
+674 DLIARSRGIK
-684 NIKYVEISNDTI
+684 NIKYVGISNDTI
-696 KYIFNHKNEQADT
+696 EYVVNHKNEQADT
-709 RSFVHFSDDDSWN
+709 RFFVHFSDDNSWN

>member
-1 MNRNNLITISGAAL
+1 MNRNILITISGAAL

-26 NSEVS
+26 NNEVS
-31 AAVEVGQSN
+31 AAVQVGQSN
-40 MLERNAYIYNSQG
+40 RLERNAYIYNSQG
-53 HRTKNV
+53 RRTKKNV

-67 VLGIKTIKGKKYAR
+67 VLGTKTIKGKKYAR
-81 TGRNQYIRLTNFK
+81 IGRNQYIRLTNFK
-94 NYNTSSKPTALLK
+94 KYNTSSKPTALLK
-107 HNAYVFDK
+107 HNAYVFDE
-115 NGRQIKVASLKK
+115 NGRRIKVASLKK

-155 TNATTLIANEANNSR
+155 ANATTSIVNEVNNSR

-184 TTVTN
+184 TTVIN

-216 SSNVTNSSTVSA
+216 SSNVTSSSTVSA

-256 EKELKVLHTSYIF
+256 EKGLKVLHTSYVF
-269 DKAGKHILGRGVSK
+269 DKAGKHILGSFVIK
-283 GEMVYVENE
+283 GSMVDVKNA

-298 HYYVLED
+298 QYYGLVGD
-305 DDNYGLDGIT
+305 DDDSIT

-323 DKNATELKVTVSD
+323 DKNATGLKVTVSD
-336 ENFIQYNKDIDKLIR
+336 RSFIQYKKDIDQL
-351 SSGISNSNAYNYAYD
+351 SSGIFNSSAYD
-366 LSSPAKRN
+366 LSSPAKKN
-374 AYDDAHDTAYAVG
+374 AYRAAYSAAYEVG

-396 MNAAKANL
+396 MEAAKANL

-415 VVVEGTYDNYT
+415 VVVEGTYDNYI

-437 LVNKKYNVTDARFDP
+437 LVNKEYNVTDARFDP
-452 DGNIIYTQGAQR
+452 DGKYVIYTQDAQR
-464 RTTDIRP
+464 KTTDIRP
-471 FIRFENKASFNTLQ
+471 FIRFENKVSFNPL
-485 QYSFNTLQQYMGN
+485 QYMGN
-498 QVVKHNSFLYNDKGQ
+498 QVVKHNSFVYNDKGQ

-518 FVSKGDKVHVSSYTE
+518 FVSKGDKVRVSSYTK

-540 SFDNING
+540 SFDNIIG
-547 SDVYLTSGT
+547 SDVYPT
-556 LDTFLPV
+556 LDKFLPV

-582 FDDFNKF
+582 FDDFTKF

-594 GQVYMHDIYNLSSPT
+594 GQVYDHDIYNLSSPT
-609 ARASYQEASNIGS
+609 DRASYQKVSEIGS

-632 ADIEIA
+632 ADIEIV

-648 LNGKKIQIKGKRKDH
+648 LNGKKIQIEGKRKDH

-674 ALIARSRGIK
+674 DLIARSRGIK
-684 NIKYVEISNDTI
+684 NIKYVGISNDTI
-696 KYIFNHKNEQADT
+696 E
-709 RSFVHFSDDDSWN
+709 

>member
-1 MNRNNLITISGAAL
+1 MNRNSLITISGAAL

-31 AAVEVGQSN
+31 AAVKVGQSN
-40 MLERNAYIYNSQG
+40 RLERNAYIYNSQG
-53 HRTKNV
+53 HRTKKNV
-59 WKHGKKVL
+59 WKHGKKAL
-67 VLGIKTIKGKKYAR
+67 VLGTKTIKGKKYAR
-81 TGRNQYIRLTNFK
+81 IGRNQYIRLTNFK
-94 NYNTSSKPTALLK
+94 KYITSSKPTALLK
-107 HNAYVFDK
+107 HNAYVFDE
-115 NGRQIKVASLKK
+115 NGRRIKVASLKK

-155 TNATTLIANEANNSR
+155 ANVTTSIANEANNSR

-256 EKELKVLHTSYIF
+256 EKELKVLHTSYVF
-269 DKAGKHILGRGVSK
+269 DKAGKHILGRFVVK
-283 GEMVYVENE
+283 GSMVDVKNT

-298 HYYVLED
+298 QYYECLVEED
-305 DDNYGLDGIT
+305 DVDSIT

-323 DKNATELKVTVSD
+323 DKNATGLKVTVSD
-336 ENFIQYNKDIDKLIR
+336 KSFIQYKKDIDQL
-351 SSGISNSNAYNYAYD
+351 SSGIFNSSAYD
-366 LSSPAKRN
+366 LSSPAKKN
-374 AYDDAHDTAYAVG
+374 AYDAAYDVAYKVG
-387 NFKYSTVED
+387 NFKYSTDED
-396 MNAAKANL
+396 MNEAKANL

-415 VVVEGTYDNYT
+415 VVVEGTYDNYI

-452 DGNIIYTQGAQR
+452 DGKYVIYTQDAQR
-464 RTTDIRP
+464 KTTDIRP
-471 FIRFENKASFNTLQ
+471 FIRFENKASFNPL
-485 QYSFNTLQQYMGN
+485 QYMGN
-498 QVVKHNSFLYNDKGQ
+498 QVVKHNSFVYNDKGQ

-518 FVSKGDKVHVSSYTE
+518 FVSKGDKVRVSSYTK

-540 SFDNING
+540 NLYNIIG
-547 SDVYLTSGT
+547 SDVYSS
-556 LDTFLPV
+556 DKFLPV

-582 FDDFNKF
+582 FDDFTKF
-589 LRNMN
+589 LINMN
-594 GQVYMHDIYNLSSPT
+594 GQVYGRQGYNHDIYKLSSPT
-609 ARASYQEASNIGS
+609 ARASYQEASDIGS
-622 RVAND
+622 R
-627 DRSSQ
+627 
-632 ADIEIA
+632 A
-638 EKQMKAAFAK
+638 E
-648 LNGKKIQIKGKRKDH
+648 
-663 KYTKEEIEQIL
+663 
-674 ALIARSRGIK
+674 
-684 NIKYVEISNDTI
+684 
-696 KYIFNHKNEQADT
+696 
-709 RSFVHFSDDDSWN
+709 

>member
-1 MNRNNLITISGAAL
+1 MNRNILITISGAAL

-26 NSEVS
+26 NNEVS
-31 AAVEVGQSN
+31 AAVQVGQSN
-40 MLERNAYIYNSQG
+40 RLERNAYIYNSQG
-53 HRTKNV
+53 RRTKKNV

-67 VLGIKTIKGKKYAR
+67 VLGTKTIKGKKYAR
-81 TGRNQYIRLTNFK
+81 IGRNQYIRLTNFK
-94 NYNTSSKPTALLK
+94 KYNTSSKPTALLK
-107 HNAYVFDK
+107 HNAYVFDE
-115 NGRQIKVASLKK
+115 NGRRIKVASLKK

-155 TNATTLIANEANNSR
+155 ANATTSIVNEVNNSR

-184 TTVTN
+184 TTVIN

-216 SSNVTNSSTVSA
+216 SSNVTSSSTVSA

-256 EKELKVLHTSYIF
+256 EKGLKVLHTSYVF
-269 DKAGKHILGRGVSK
+269 DKAGKHILGSFVIK
-283 GEMVYVENE
+283 GSMVDVKNA

-298 HYYVLED
+298 QYYGLVGD
-305 DDNYGLDGIT
+305 DDDSIT

-323 DKNATELKVTVSD
+323 DENATGLKVTVSD
-336 ENFIQYNKDIDKLIR
+336 RSFIQYKKDIDQL
-351 SSGISNSNAYNYAYD
+351 SSGIFNSSAYD
-366 LSSPAKRN
+366 LSSPAKKN
-374 AYDDAHDTAYAVG
+374 AYRAAYSAAYEVG

-396 MNAAKANL
+396 MEAAKANL

-415 VVVEGTYDNYT
+415 VVVEGTYDNYI

-437 LVNKKYNVTDARFDP
+437 LVNKEYNVTDARFDP
-452 DGNIIYTQGAQR
+452 DGKYVIYTQDAQR
-464 RTTDIRP
+464 KTTDIRP
-471 FIRFENKASFNTLQ
+471 FIRFENKVSFNPL
-485 QYSFNTLQQYMGN
+485 QYMGN
-498 QVVKHNSFLYNDKGQ
+498 QVVKHNSFVYNDKGQ
-513 RELGE
+513 SELGE
-518 FVSKGDKVHVSSYTE
+518 FVSKGDKVQVSSYTK

-540 SFDNING
+540 SFDNIIG
-547 SDVYLTSGT
+547 SDVYPT
-556 LDTFLPV
+556 LDKFLPV

-582 FDDFNKF
+582 FDDFTKF

-594 GQVYMHDIYNLSSPT
+594 GQVYDHDIYNLSSPT
-609 ARASYQEASNIGS
+609 DRASYQKVSEIGS

-632 ADIEIA
+632 ADIEIV

-648 LNGKKIQIKGKRKDH
+648 LNGKKIQIEGKRKDH

-674 ALIARSRGIK
+674 DLIARSRGIK
-684 NIKYVEISNDTI
+684 NIKYVGISNDTI
-696 KYIFNHKNEQADT
+696 EYVVNHKNEQADT
-709 RSFVHFSDDDSWN
+709 RFFVHFSDDNSWN

>member
-1 MNRNNLITISGAAL
+1 MNRNILITISGAAL

-26 NSEVS
+26 NNEVS
-31 AAVEVGQSN
+31 AAVQVGQSN
-40 MLERNAYIYNSQG
+40 RLERNAYIYNSQG
-53 HRTKNV
+53 HRTKKNV

-67 VLGIKTIKGKKYAR
+67 VLGTKTIKGKKYAR
-81 TGRNQYIRLTNFK
+81 IGRNQYIRLTNFK
-94 NYNTSSKPTALLK
+94 KYNTSSKPTALLK
-107 HNAYVFDK
+107 HNAYVFDE
-115 NGRQIKVASLKK
+115 NGRRIKVASLKK

-155 TNATTLIANEANNSR
+155 ANATTSIANEINNSR

-184 TTVTN
+184 TTVIN

-216 SSNVTNSSTVSA
+216 SSNVTSSSTVSA

-256 EKELKVLHTSYIF
+256 EKELKVLHTSYVF
-269 DKAGKHILGRGVSK
+269 DKAGKHILGSFVIK
-283 GEMVYVENE
+283 GSMVDVKNA

-298 HYYVLED
+298 QYYGLVGD
-305 DDNYGLDGIT
+305 DDDSII

-323 DKNATELKVTVSD
+323 DKNATGLKVTVSD
-336 ENFIQYNKDIDKLIR
+336 KSFIQYKKDIDQL
-351 SSGISNSNAYNYAYD
+351 SSGIFNSSAYD
-366 LSSPAKRN
+366 LSSPAKKN
-374 AYDDAHDTAYAVG
+374 AYRAAYSAAYEVG

-396 MNAAKANL
+396 MEAAKANL

-415 VVVEGTYDNYT
+415 VVVEGTYDNYI

-437 LVNKKYNVTDARFDP
+437 LVNKEYNVTDARFDP
-452 DGNIIYTQGAQR
+452 DGKYVIYTQDAQR
-464 RTTDIRP
+464 KTTDIRP
-471 FIRFENKASFNTLQ
+471 FIRFENKVSFNPL
-485 QYSFNTLQQYMGN
+485 QYMGN
-498 QVVKHNSFLYNDKGQ
+498 QVVKHNSFVYNDKGQ

-518 FVSKGDKVHVSSYTE
+518 FVSKGDKVRVSSYTK

-540 SFDNING
+540 SFDNIIG
-547 SDVYLTSGT
+547 SDVYPTS
-556 LDTFLPV
+556 DKFLPV

-582 FDDFNKF
+582 FDDFTKF

-594 GQVYMHDIYNLSSPT
+594 GQVYDHDIYNLSSPT
-609 ARASYQEASNIGS
+609 DRASYQKVSEIGS

-632 ADIEIA
+632 ADIEIV

-648 LNGKKIQIKGKRKDH
+648 LNGKKIQIEGKRKDH

-674 ALIARSRGIK
+674 DLIARSRGIK
-684 NIKYVEISNDTI
+684 NIKYVGISNDTI
-696 KYIFNHKNEQADT
+696 EYVVNHKNEQADT
-709 RSFVHFSDDDSWN
+709 RFFVHFSDDNSWN

>member
-1 MNRNNLITISGAAL
+1 MNRNILITISGAAL

-26 NSEVS
+26 NNEVS
-31 AAVEVGQSN
+31 AAVQVGQSN
-40 MLERNAYIYNSQG
+40 RLERNAYIYNSQG
-53 HRTKNV
+53 RRTKKNV

-67 VLGIKTIKGKKYAR
+67 VLGTKTIKGKKYAR
-81 TGRNQYIRLTNFK
+81 IGRNQYIRLTNFK
-94 NYNTSSKPTALLK
+94 KYNTSSKPTALLK
-107 HNAYVFDK
+107 HNAYVFDE
-115 NGRQIKVASLKK
+115 NGRRIKVASLKK

-155 TNATTLIANEANNSR
+155 ANATTSIANEVNNSR

-184 TTVTN
+184 TTVIN

-216 SSNVTNSSTVSA
+216 SSNVTSSSTVSA

-256 EKELKVLHTSYIF
+256 EKELKVLHTSYVF
-269 DKAGKHILGRGVSK
+269 DKAGKHILGSFVIK
-283 GEMVYVENE
+283 GSMVDVKNA

-298 HYYVLED
+298 QYYGLVGD
-305 DDNYGLDGIT
+305 DDDSIT

-323 DKNATELKVTVSD
+323 DKNATGLKVTVSD
-336 ENFIQYNKDIDKLIR
+336 KSFIQYKKDIDQL
-351 SSGISNSNAYNYAYD
+351 SSGIFNSSAYD
-366 LSSPAKRN
+366 LSSPAKKN
-374 AYDDAHDTAYAVG
+374 AYRAAYSAAYEVG

-396 MNAAKANL
+396 MEAAKANL

-415 VVVEGTYDNYT
+415 VVVEGTYDNYI

-437 LVNKKYNVTDARFDP
+437 LVNKEYNVTDARFDP
-452 DGNIIYTQGAQR
+452 DGKYVIYTQDAQR
-464 RTTDIRP
+464 KTTDIRP
-471 FIRFENKASFNTLQ
+471 FIRFENKVSFNPL
-485 QYSFNTLQQYMGN
+485 QYMGN
-498 QVVKHNSFLYNDKGQ
+498 QVVKHNSFVYNDKGQ

-518 FVSKGDKVHVSSYTE
+518 FVSKGDKVRVSSYTK

-540 SFDNING
+540 SFDNIIG
-547 SDVYLTSGT
+547 SDVYPT
-556 LDTFLPV
+556 LDKFLPV

-582 FDDFNKF
+582 FDDFTKF

-594 GQVYMHDIYNLSSPT
+594 GQVYDHDIYNLSSPT
-609 ARASYQEASNIGS
+609 DRASYQKVSEIGS

-632 ADIEIA
+632 ADIEIV

-648 LNGKKIQIKGKRKDH
+648 LNGKKIQIEGKRKDH

-674 ALIARSRGIK
+674 DLIARSRGIK
-684 NIKYVEISNDTI
+684 NIKYVGISNDTI
-696 KYIFNHKNEQADT
+696 EYVVNHKNEQADT
-709 RSFVHFSDDDSWN
+709 RFFVHFSDDNSWN

>member
-1 MNRNNLITISGAAL
+1 MNRNILITISGAAL

-26 NSEVS
+26 NNEVS
-31 AAVEVGQSN
+31 AAVQVGQSN
-40 MLERNAYIYNSQG
+40 RLERNAYIYNSQG
-53 HRTKNV
+53 RRTKKNV

-67 VLGIKTIKGKKYAR
+67 VLGTKTIKGKKYAR
-81 TGRNQYIRLTNFK
+81 IGRNQYIRLTNFK
-94 NYNTSSKPTALLK
+94 KYNTSSKPTALLK
-107 HNAYVFDK
+107 HNAYVFDE
-115 NGRQIKVASLKK
+115 NGRRIKVASLKK

-155 TNATTLIANEANNSR
+155 ANATTSIVNEVNNSR

-177 TANNTNT
+177 AANNTNT
-184 TTVTN
+184 TTIIN
-189 NNSTSVNSN
+189 
-198 VDNNAVTGVT
+198 NNAVTGVT

-216 SSNVTNSSTVSA
+216 SSNVTSSSTVSA

-256 EKELKVLHTSYIF
+256 EKELKVLHTSYVF
-269 DKAGKHILGRGVSK
+269 DKAGKHILGSFVIK
-283 GEMVYVENE
+283 GSMVDVKNA

-298 HYYVLED
+298 QYYGLVGD
-305 DDNYGLDGIT
+305 DDDSIT

-323 DKNATELKVTVSD
+323 DKNATGLKVTVSD
-336 ENFIQYNKDIDKLIR
+336 KSFIQYKKDIDQL
-351 SSGISNSNAYNYAYD
+351 SSGIFNSSAYD
-366 LSSPAKRN
+366 LSSPAKKN
-374 AYDDAHDTAYAVG
+374 AYRAAYSAAYEVG

-396 MNAAKANL
+396 MEAAKANL

-415 VVVEGTYDNYT
+415 VVVEGTYDNYI

-437 LVNKKYNVTDARFDP
+437 LVNKEYNVTDARFDP
-452 DGNIIYTQGAQR
+452 DGKYVIYTQDAQR
-464 RTTDIRP
+464 KTTDIRP
-471 FIRFENKASFNTLQ
+471 FIRFENKVSFNPL
-485 QYSFNTLQQYMGN
+485 QYMGN
-498 QVVKHNSFLYNDKGQ
+498 QVVKHNSFVYNDKGQ

-518 FVSKGDKVHVSSYTE
+518 FVSKGDKVRVSSYTK

-540 SFDNING
+540 SFDNIIG
-547 SDVYLTSGT
+547 SDVYPT
-556 LDTFLPV
+556 LDKFLPV

-582 FDDFNKF
+582 FDDFTKF

-594 GQVYMHDIYNLSSPT
+594 GQVYDHDIYNLSSPT
-609 ARASYQEASNIGS
+609 DRASYQKVSEIGS

-632 ADIEIA
+632 ADIEIV

-648 LNGKKIQIKGKRKDH
+648 LNGKKIQIEGKRKDH

-674 ALIARSRGIK
+674 DLIARSRGIK
-684 NIKYVEISNDTI
+684 NIKYVGISNDTI
-696 KYIFNHKNEQADT
+696 EYVVNHKNEQADT
-709 RSFVHFSDDDSWN
+709 RFFVHFSDDNSWN